1 MDLICRTVTLFLLVS
16 LSLGID
22 GELAQNFITIAG
34 PLPSELAERLGLQ
47 DHVLPEDQ
55 QGPAVAEAQGY
66 LCQPDL
72 MASELPRYLRRL
84 RELGVTHYRLL
95 LPWAR
100 VLPAGSAVAPDG
112 AQVRCYRQ
120 LLEALAAAGLRAVL
134 LLHRGRLPGAVAA
147 QAGGRRARDFS
158 ELFVEYADFS
168 FRAFGDLVDVWL
180 SFSDL
185 PEVLQSLPY
194 AEPQERVQAVVA
206 AHERFYSMLHE
217 KVSSADCLFLSQGRK
232 LSIALEMD
240 DVLDS
245 ASSELL
251 SLYLQDSVDFVSLK
265 LQYHCGN
272 ETDFYKKL
280 SEFQSI
286 WKDKDILVFSL
297 KVLDCASMEEHPFI
311 PVAAI
316 ATAINKEEAH
326 MIGCDINE
334 FLDYLPHVLRYYKK
348 YCNTI
353 HTVIGYS
360 NKTSSSRNLYAVL
373 APRSSYQTVW
383 EMFGEQSE
391 SERDSFLQDVFPSG
405 FLWGI
410 STGAFN
416 IEGAWAEDGK
426 GESIWDH
433 FGHGGHV
440 QMNQTADVAC
450 DSYYKTGYDIYLL
463 RGLHP
468 QLYKFSVSWSRI
480 FPAGMNKT
488 INSKGVDYYNHL
500 IDRLVDSNIEPMVTL
515 FHWDLPQA
523 LQALGG
529 WQNESIIDAFVSYA
543 DFCFSTFGDRV
554 KLWVTFHEPWVIS
567 YAGYGTGEH
576 PPGITD
582 PGAASYKVAHT
593 ILKAHAKVWH
603 LYNDKYRSQQLGKVG
618 LVLNSD
624 WAEPKTPGS
633 SEDMRASER
642 YLQFMLGWFAH
653 PIFVNGDYPDMLK
666 AQIEEVNQQCS
677 TTVAQL
683 PVFTEEEKSLVKGT
697 ADFFGLS
704 HYTSRLV
711 SAGTVGMCTPGY
723 ESIGNFSLHVDPSWP
738 QAAPSWIHV
747 VPWGLR
753 RLLKFVSQEYTGSKI
768 PIYIAGNGVP
778 TGDTGDLLNDTLRVD
793 YFRQYIDEA
802 LKAVKLDAVDVRS
815 FIARSLLDGFEG
827 PAGYSL
833 KFGLHHVN
841 FEDSNRPRTPKASA
855 YFYSS
860 VIRKNGFPSQALSRS
875 APVVFDRPVPSK
887 LPSLPASEVP
897 SKAKVVWQ
905 KFSSQTAFERDMY
918 FYGTFPEDFT
928 WGVSSSAYQIE
939 GGWDADGK
947 GPSIWDNF
955 THVPG
960 NVNNNDTGDIACDS
974 YNKVEE
980 DIYMLRAL
988 GVKNYRFS
996 LSWPRIFPTG
1006 RNNSINSYGVT
1017 YYNRLIDG
1025 LIANN
1030 ITPIVTLYHWDL
1042 PQALQDIGGWESNE
1056 LIDLFDSFADF
1067 CFQTFGDRVKFWIT
1081 INEPNILSRL
1091 GYGDGLFPPNVK
1103 EPGSA
1108 PYRVAHI
1115 LLKAHARVYHTYDD
1129 KYRASQG
1136 GVIALCPFISW
1147 AEPKTPSDPRDI
1159 EAADRYL
1166 QFLVGWFTHPIFKN
1180 GDYPEVMKWK
1190 VGNRSELQNL
1200 PSSRLPVFTAEERE
1214 YIRGTADVFCFNTY
1228 SAKIVS
1234 HSTTRLRPFSYEYDQ
1249 EVSVTVD
1256 SSWPS
1261 SALSDH
1267 RPVAWGLRRV
1277 LNWIKEEYG
1286 NPPIY
1291 IIENGVGKK
1300 AKSDVDDNARI
1311 FYYKTY
1317 IDEALK
1323 AYKVDGVNLKGYN
1336 AWSLMDNFEWVDGYD
1351 PRFGLHQIDFDNPN
1365 RPRTPKR
1372 SAVYYAEIIR
1382 NNGIPLP
1389 KEDEFLYGEFPENF
1403 SWSVATAA
1411 YQIEGAWRAD
1421 GKGLSIWDKYSHTP
1435 LRIGKDATGDV
1446 ACDSYHRIEEDV
1458 EMLKSLKV
1466 SHYRFSISWSRVL
1479 PDGTTRY
1486 INEKGLNYYERLI
1499 DALLA
1504 ANIMPQVTLYH
1515 WDLPQALQDVGGWEN
1530 DTIVQRFKEYA
1541 EVLFQRLGDKVKFWI
1556 TLNEPYNTAYLG
1568 YGVGTAAPGVSVRPG
1583 RAPYVVGHN
1592 LIKAHAEVWHLYNET
1607 FRARQGGLISIT
1619 INSDWAEPR
1628 NPHNQED
1635 IEAARRFMQFFLGW
1649 FAHPIFKNG
1658 DYSEVMKRRIQERS
1672 LAQGLS
1678 KSRLPEFTESEKQR
1692 IKGTYDYFG
1701 LNHYTTVLT
1710 YNLNYPKGVKS
1721 YDSDRGV
1728 ATVTDRSWLGSGSLW
1743 LKVTPFG
1750 FRKILRW
1757 INEEYNSPPIYVTE
1771 NGVSERGAFKFN
1783 DTWRMHYYRT
1793 YINEALKAVVLDG
1806 VDLRGYT
1813 AWTLMDNLEWAVGY
1827 EEKFGLYYVN
1837 FSDPALPRRP
1847 RASAKYYSQIIN
1859 CNGFPDP
1866 AMGPHPCLEQEPEV
1880 TPTDPTPGAADSVHF
1895 LGLDLTSQ
1903 GAEIALY
1910 VLFALS
1916 IVGALGLALLA
1927 YKYRKSSKRSHK
1939 QPHMELS

>member
-1 MDLICRTVTLFLLVS
+1 MELICKTIIFFLLVS

-22 GELAQNFITIAG
+22 GEFAQNFIAIAG
-34 PLPSELAERLGLQ
+34 PLPSGLAERLGLQ
-47 DHVLPEDQ
+47 DQLLPEDQ
-55 QGPAVAEAQGY
+55 QGPAVAAAQGY
-66 LCQPDL
+66 LCQADL
-72 MASELPRYLRRL
+72 VASELPQYFSHL
-84 RELGVTHYRLL
+84 RELGITHYKVL
-95 LPWAR
+95 LPWAGL
-100 VLPAGSAVAPDG
+100 LPQGSAVKGVG
-112 AQVRCYRQ
+112 AQVLCYRR
-120 LLEALAAAGLRAVL
+120 LLEAVAAADLRTVL
-134 LLHRGRLPGAVAA
+134 VLHRGRIPGAVAA
-147 QAGGRRARDFS
+147 LASGKNARAFN
-158 ELFVEYADFS
+158 ELFVEYAEFS
-168 FRAFGDLVDVWL
+168 FHAFGHLVDVWL

-194 AEPQERVQAVVA
+194 NDPQERVRAVAA
-206 AHERFYSMLHE
+206 AHEGLYSTLQEMISP
-217 KVSSADCLFLSQGRK
+217 VDCFFLSQGTK
-232 LSIALEMD
+232 LSIALEMGH
-240 DVLDS
+240 VLDS
-245 ASSELL
+245 DSSELL
-251 SLYLQDSVDFVSLK
+251 SVSLQDSVDFVSLS

-280 SEFQSI
+280 SEFQSV
-286 WKDKDILVFSL
+286 WKDTDILVFSL
-297 KVLDCASMEEHPFI
+297 KVLDCASMEENPFI
-311 PVAAI
+311 RVAAI
-316 ATAINKEEAH
+316 ATAINEEEAH
-326 MIGCDINE
+326 MIGCDVND
-334 FLDYLPHVLRYYKK
+334 FLDYLSEVSRYY
-348 YCNTI
+348 NQILETNI
-353 HTVIGYS
+353 LQE
-360 NKTSSSRNLYAVL
+360 NPDAVL
-373 APRSSYQTVW
+373 APQSSYQTVW
-383 EMFGEQSE
+383 EMFAEQSE

-405 FLWGI
+405 FLWGV

-426 GESIWDH
+426 GESIWDQ

-440 QMNQTADVAC
+440 HMNQTADVAC
-450 DSYYKTGYDIYLL
+450 DSYYKTSYDIYLL

-468 QLYKFSVSWSRI
+468 QMYKFSLSWSRI
-480 FPAGMNKT
+480 FPAGTNET
-488 INSKGVDYYNHL
+488 INSKGVDYYNRL
-500 IDRLVDSNIEPMVTL
+500 IDRLLDSNIEPMVTL

-543 DFCFSTFGDRV
+543 DFCFSTFGGRV
-554 KLWVTFHEPWVIS
+554 KLWITFHEPWVIS

-624 WAEPKTPGS
+624 WAEPKTPTS
-633 SEDMRASER
+633 SEDVRASER

-666 AQIEEVNQQCS
+666 AQIQEVNQQCS

-683 PVFTEEEKSLVKGT
+683 PVFTEEEKSWVKGT

-711 SAGTVGMCTPGY
+711 SAGADGMCTPGY

-738 QAAPSWIHV
+738 QAASSWIHV

-768 PIYIAGNGVP
+768 PIYIAGNGMP
-778 TGDTGDLLNDTLRVD
+778 TEDSGDLLNDTLRVD
-793 YFRQYIDEA
+793 YFRQYINEA

-815 FIARSLLDGFEG
+815 YVARSLLDGFEG
-827 PAGYSL
+827 PVGYSL

-860 VIRKNGFPSQALSRS
+860 VIEKNGFPSQGLGRSS

-887 LPSLPASEVP
+887 LPNLPASEVP

-905 KFSSQTAFERDMY
+905 KFSSQTVFERDMY

-960 NVNNNDTGDIACDS
+960 NTNNNDTGDIACDS

-1006 RNNSINSYGVT
+1006 RNNSINSHGVD

-1025 LIANN
+1025 LLANN

-1056 LIDLFDSFADF
+1056 LIDLFGSFADF

-1081 INEPNILSRL
+1081 FNEPNIIAWL
-1091 GYGDGLFPPNVK
+1091 GYGLGTFPPNVK
-1103 EPGSA
+1103 NPGSA

-1115 LLKAHARVYHTYDD
+1115 LLKAHARAYHIYDD

-1200 PSSRLPVFTAEERE
+1200 PSSRLPVFTEEERE

-1228 SAKIVS
+1228 SSKIVT

-1249 EVSVTVD
+1249 ELSKTVD

-1261 SALSDH
+1261 SALADH
-1267 RPVAWGLRRV
+1267 RAVAWGLRRL

-1300 AKSDVDDNARI
+1300 TQSDVDDNARI
-1311 FYYKTY
+1311 FYHKTY

-1323 AYKVDGVNLKGYN
+1323 AYKIDGVNLKGYN

-1389 KEDEFLYGEFPENF
+1389 KEEEFLYGEFPENF
-1403 SWSVATAA
+1403 LWSVATAA
-1411 YQIEGAWRAD
+1411 YQIEGGWRAD

-1435 LRIGKDATGDV
+1435 LRIGNDATGDV

-1479 PDGTTRY
+1479 PDGTTKY
-1486 INEKGLNYYERLI
+1486 INEMGLNYYERLI

-1607 FRARQGGLISIT
+1607 YRAKQGGLISIT
-1619 INSDWAEPR
+1619 ISSEWAEPR

-1635 IEAARRFMQFFLGW
+1635 IEAAQRFMQFLLGW

-1658 DYSEVMKRRIQERS
+1658 DYNEVMKRRIQERS

-1710 YNLNYPKGVKS
+1710 YNLNYPKGVMS

-1728 ATVTDRSWLGSGSLW
+1728 ATVIDRSWLRSGSTW

-1757 INEEYNSPPIYVTE
+1757 IKEEYNNPPIYVTE
-1771 NGVSERGAFKFN
+1771 NGVSERGAFEFN

-1793 YINEALKAVVLDG
+1793 YINEALKAVTLDG

-1813 AWTLMDNLEWAVGY
+1813 AWTLMDNFEWAVGY
-1827 EEKFGLYYVN
+1827 EEKFGFYHVN

-1847 RASAKYYSQIIN
+1847 KASAKYYSQIVT

-1866 AMGPHPCLEQEPEV
+1866 ATGPHPCLEQEPEV
-1880 TPTDPTPGAADSVHF
+1880 TPTEPTLGAADSVRF
-1895 LGLDLTSQ
+1895 LGLDLTPQ
-1903 GAEIALY
+1903 NAEIALY

-1916 IVGALGLALLA
+1916 AVGALGLALFA
-1927 YKYRKSSKRSHK
+1927 YKYGKSSKRSHK
-1939 QPHMELS
+1939 QSHMELS

>member
-1 MDLICRTVTLFLLVS
+1 MDLVCKAVFFLLVS
-16 LSLGID
+16 LSFGID
-22 GELAQNFITIAG
+22 GEFAWNFPAIAG

-47 DHVLPEDQ
+47 DQILTKDQ
-55 QGPAVAEAQGY
+55 QGPAMAEALGY

-72 MASELPRYLRRL
+72 LASELPRYFSQL
-84 RELGVTHYRLL
+84 RELGVTHYKLF

-100 VLPAGSAVAPDG
+100 LLPKGKAMEADG
-112 AQVRCYRQ
+112 AQVLCYRQ
-120 LLEALAAAGLRAVL
+120 LLEALAAAELRAVL
-134 LLHRGRLPGAVAA
+134 VLHRGRVPGAVAA
-147 QAGGRRARDFS
+147 QASGRRARAFS

-194 AEPQERVQAVVA
+194 TEPQERVQAVAA
-206 AHERFYSMLHE
+206 AHEGFYTMLHE
-217 KVSSADCLFLSQGRK
+217 EISAAGGK
-232 LSIALEMD
+232 LSI
-240 DVLDS
+240 DS

-251 SLYLQDSVDFVSLK
+251 AVSLQNSVDFVSLNI
-265 LQYHCGN
+265 QYRCGH
-272 ETDFYKKL
+272 ETDFYKKMN
-280 SEFQSI
+280 EFQSV

-316 ATAINKEEAH
+316 VTAINKEEAH
-326 MIGCDINE
+326 MIGCDVNE
-334 FLDYLPHVLRYYKK
+334 FLDYLTHVLSET
-348 YCNTI
+348 NTLQE
-353 HTVIGYS
+353 
-360 NKTSSSRNLYAVL
+360 NPDAVL

-383 EMFGEQSE
+383 EMFAEQSE

-405 FLWGI
+405 FLWGT

-426 GESIWDH
+426 GESIWDQ
-433 FGHGGHV
+433 FGHEGHV
-440 QMNQTADVAC
+440 HMNQTADVAC
-450 DSYYKTGYDIYLL
+450 DSYYKTSYDIYLL

-468 QLYKFSVSWSRI
+468 QLYKFSVSWPRI
-480 FPAGMNKT
+480 FPAGTNKT

-500 IDRLVDSNIEPMVTL
+500 IDHLLDSNIEPMVTL

-624 WAEPKTPGS
+624 WAEPRTPS
-633 SEDMRASER
+633 RSEDVRAAER

-653 PIFVNGDYPDMLK
+653 PIFVNGDYPDILK
-666 AQIEEVNQQCS
+666 AQIQEVNQQCS

-683 PVFTEEEKSLVKGT
+683 PVFTEEEKSLLKGT

-711 SAGTVGMCTPGY
+711 SARTNGMCTPGY

-738 QAAPSWIHV
+738 QAASSWIHV

-778 TGDTGDLLNDTLRVD
+778 SGDTGDLLNDTLRVD
-793 YFRQYIDEA
+793 YFRRYIDEA
-802 LKAVKLDAVDVRS
+802 LKAVKLDAVDVHS
-815 FIARSLLDGFEG
+815 YIARSLLDGFEG
-827 PAGYSL
+827 PEGYSL

-841 FEDSNRPRTPKASA
+841 FEDSNRQRTPKASA

-860 VIRKNGFPSQALSRS
+860 VIEKNGFPSQALSRS
-875 APVVFDRPVPSK
+875 VQTPVVFDRPAPSK

-905 KFSSQTAFERDMY
+905 KFSSQTAFERDIY

-960 NVNNNDTGDIACDS
+960 NVNNNSTGDIACDS
-974 YNKVEE
+974 YNRVEE

-1006 RNNSINSYGVT
+1006 RNNSINSRGVA

-1056 LIDLFDSFADF
+1056 LIDLFNSFADF

-1081 INEPNILSRL
+1081 INEPNIVAWM
-1091 GYGDGLFPPNVK
+1091 GYGKGLFPPNVK

-1108 PYRVAHI
+1108 PYRVGHI

-1147 AEPKTPSDPRDI
+1147 AEPKTLSDPRDI
-1159 EAADRYL
+1159 AAADSYL

-1200 PSSRLPVFTAEERE
+1200 PLSRLPVFTAEERE

-1228 SAKIVS
+1228 STKIVKY
-1234 HSTTRLRPFSYEYDQ
+1234 STTPLTPFSYEYDQ
-1249 EVSVTVD
+1249 EVSLTVG

-1261 SALSDH
+1261 SALTDH
-1267 RPVAWGLRRV
+1267 RPVAWGLRRL

-1291 IIENGVGKK
+1291 IIENGVGER

-1403 SWSVATAA
+1403 LWGVASAA
-1411 YQIEGAWRAD
+1411 YQIEGGWRAD

-1435 LRIGKDATGDV
+1435 LKIANDATGDV
-1446 ACDSYHRIEEDV
+1446 ACDSYHRLEEDV

-1504 ANIMPQVTLYH
+1504 ANITPQVTLYH
-1515 WDLPQALQDVGGWEN
+1515 WDLPQPLQDVGGWEN
-1530 DTIVQRFKEYA
+1530 DTVIQRFKEYA

-1556 TLNEPYNTAYLG
+1556 TFNEPYTAAYLG
-1568 YGVGTAAPGVSVRPG
+1568 YGIGTAAPGIWARPG

-1592 LIKAHAEVWHLYNET
+1592 MIKAHAEAWHLYNET
-1607 FRARQGGLISIT
+1607 FRAKQGGLISIT

-1628 NPHNQED
+1628 NPHSQED
-1635 IEAARRFMQFFLGW
+1635 VEAAKRFMEFFIGW
-1649 FAHPIFKNG
+1649 FSHPIFKNG
-1658 DYSEVMKRRIQERS
+1658 DYNEVMKRRIQERS

-1678 KSRLPEFTESEKQR
+1678 KSRLPEFTESEKRR

-1701 LNHYTTVLT
+1701 LNHYTTVLA
-1710 YNLNYPKGVKS
+1710 YNINYPKDVMS
-1721 YDSDRGV
+1721 FDSDRAVG
-1728 ATVTDRSWLGSGSLW
+1728 TVTDRTWPRSGSAW
-1743 LKVTPFG
+1743 LKMAPFG
-1750 FRKILRW
+1750 FRKLLRW
-1757 INEEYNSPPIYVTE
+1757 IKEEYNNPPIYVTE
-1771 NGVSERGAFKFN
+1771 NGVSERGAFEFN
-1783 DTWRMHYYRT
+1783 DTWRMYYYRT

-1813 AWTLMDNLEWAVGY
+1813 AWSLMDNLEWAMGY

-1847 RASAKYYSQIIN
+1847 KASAKYYTQIIN

-1866 AMGPHPCLEQEPEV
+1866 ATGPHPCLEQEPEV
-1880 TPTDPTPGAADSVHF
+1880 TPTDPAPGASDSVRF
-1895 LGLDLTSQ
+1895 FGLALTSQ

-1910 VLFALS
+1910 VLLAIS
-1916 IVGALGLALLA
+1916 AVGALGLALFA
-1927 YKYRKSSKRSHK
+1927 YTYGKSSKRSHK
-1939 QPHMELS
+1939 QSHMELSSKL

>member
-1 MDLICRTVTLFLLVS
+1 MELICPTLIFFLLVS
-16 LSLGID
+16 PSLGLD
-22 GELAQNFITIAG
+22 GEFARNFIVIAG
-34 PLPSELAERLGLQ
+34 PLPRELANKLALRNQ
-47 DHVLPEDQ
+47 VLPQGD
-55 QGPAVAEAQGY
+55 QGPAVAEAQ
-66 LCQPDL
+66 QDL
-72 MASELPRYLRRL
+72 VALELPRYFSHL
-84 RELGVTHYRLL
+84 REVGVTHYKVL
-95 LPWAR
+95 LPWSRILPEGNAR
-100 VLPAGSAVAPDG
+100 EPDE
-112 AQVRCYRQ
+112 AQVQGYRE
-120 LLEALAAAGLRAVL
+120 LLQALLAAELSPVMVL
-134 LLHRGRLPGAVAA
+134 HHQRVPGTVTV
-147 QAGGRRARDFS
+147 QVGGRGASAFAS
-158 ELFVEYADFS
+158 LFVEYAEFCL
-168 FRAFGDLVDVWL
+168 RAFGDLGDVWIT
-180 SFSDL
+180 FSDL
-185 PEVLQSLPY
+185 QEVLQSLPY
-194 AEPQERVQAVVA
+194 PDPQDRAQAVAA
-206 AHERFYSMLHE
+206 AHEGFYTVFRE
-217 KVSSADCLFLSQGRK
+217 KHSPAGGK
-232 LSIALEMD
+232 LSIALEMG

-245 ASSELL
+245 SSSGLI
-251 SLYLQDSVDFVSLK
+251 SVSLQDSVDFLSLS
-265 LQYHCGN
+265 LQYQCGN

-280 SEFQSI
+280 DEFQSV
-286 WKDKDILVFSL
+286 WKGMEILVFSL
-297 KVLDCASMEEHPFI
+297 KFLDCASMEENAFI
-311 PVAAI
+311 PAAAI
-316 ATAINKEEAH
+316 VTALNEGGART
-326 MIGCDINE
+326 IGYDVNE
-334 FLDYLPHVLRYYKK
+334 FLDYLSHVSSQI
-348 YCNTI
+348 NTLQE
-353 HTVIGYS
+353 S
-360 NKTSSSRNLYAVL
+360 PAAAV

-383 EMFGEQSE
+383 EMFAAQSE
-391 SERDSFLQDVFPSG
+391 LERDSFLQDVFPGG
-405 FLWGI
+405 FLWGA

-426 GESIWDH
+426 GESIWDQ
-433 FGHGGHV
+433 FGHAGHV
-440 QMNQTADVAC
+440 PLNQTADVAC
-450 DSYYKTGYDIYLL
+450 DSYYKTSYDVFLL

-468 QLYKFSVSWSRI
+468 QLYKFSVSWPRI
-480 FPAGMNKT
+480 FPAGTNET
-488 INSKGVDYYNHL
+488 INSKGVGYYDQL
-500 IDRLVDSNIEPMVTL
+500 IDQLLDSHIEPMVTL

-523 LQALGG
+523 LQDLGG
-529 WQNESIIDAFVSYA
+529 WQNDSVIDAFVSYA

-554 KLWVTFHEPWVIS
+554 KHWITFHEPWVIS

-582 PGAASYKVAHT
+582 PGVASYKVAHT

-624 WAEPKTPGS
+624 WAEPKTPSS
-633 SEDMRASER
+633 SEDVRASER

-653 PIFVNGDYPDMLK
+653 PIFVSGDYPEILK
-666 AQIEEVNQQCS
+666 AQLQAVNQHCP

-683 PVFTEEEKSLVKGT
+683 PVFTEEEKSWLKGT

-711 SAGTVGMCTPGY
+711 SAGTAGTCTPGY

-738 QAAPSWIHV
+738 QAASSWVRV

-753 RLLKFVSQEYTGSKI
+753 RLLKFVSQEYTGTKI

-778 TGDTGDLLNDTLRVD
+778 TGDTGDLVNDTLRVD
-793 YFRQYIDEA
+793 YFRRYINEA
-802 LKAVKLDAVDVRS
+802 LKAVKHDAVDVRS
-815 FIARSLLDGFEG
+815 YIARSLLDGFEG
-827 PAGYSL
+827 PLGYSL
-833 KFGLHHVN
+833 KFGLHHVD
-841 FEDSNRPRTPKASA
+841 FEDSSRPRTPKASA

-860 VIRKNGFPSQALSRS
+860 VIEKNGFPSEALGRS
-875 APVVFDRPVPSK
+875 APVVFDRPAPSK
-887 LPSLPASEVP
+887 LPNLPPSEVP
-897 SKAKVVWQ
+897 SKAKVVWE

-918 FYGTFPEDFT
+918 FHGTFPEGFT

-947 GPSIWDNF
+947 GPSIWDTF

-960 NVNNNDTGDIACDS
+960 NVKNDDNGDIACDS
-974 YNKVEE
+974 YHKVEE
-980 DIYMLRAL
+980 DVYLLRAL
-988 GVKNYRFS
+988 GVKNYCFS

-1006 RNNSINSYGVT
+1006 RNNSINSHGVD

-1025 LIANN
+1025 LVANN

-1042 PQALQDIGGWESNE
+1042 PQALQDIGGWENDT

-1067 CFQTFGDRVKFWIT
+1067 CFRTFGDRVKFWIT
-1081 INEPNILSRL
+1081 FNEPQIIAWL
-1091 GYGDGLFPPNVK
+1091 GYGQGIFPPNVQD
-1103 EPGSA
+1103 PGSA

-1115 LLKAHARVYHTYDD
+1115 LLKAHARSYHTYDD

-1136 GVIALCPFISW
+1136 GVIALCPNIDW
-1147 AEPKTPSDPRDI
+1147 AEPKSPSNPRDI

-1166 QFLVGWFTHPIFKN
+1166 QFLVGWFAHPIFKN

-1190 VGNRSELQNL
+1190 VGNRSELQAL
-1200 PSSRLPVFTAEERE
+1200 PSSRLPAFTAEERD

-1228 SAKIVS
+1228 TSKIIA
-1234 HSTTRLRPFSYEYDQ
+1234 HSTTRLRPFSYQHDR
-1249 EVSVTVD
+1249 EVSVSAD
-1256 SSWPS
+1256 SSWPYS
-1261 SALSDH
+1261 GVSGY
-1267 RPVAWGLRRV
+1267 RPVAWGLRRL

-1291 IIENGVGKK
+1291 IIENGVGINTT
-1300 AKSDVDDNARI
+1300 SDVDDNARI
-1311 FYYKTY
+1311 FFYKTY

-1323 AYKVDGVNLKGYN
+1323 ASRLDGVNLKGYN
-1336 AWSLMDNFEWVDGYD
+1336 AWSLMDSFEWLDGYE
-1351 PRFGLHQIDFDNPN
+1351 PRFGFFQVDFNNPN

-1372 SAVYYAEIIR
+1372 SAVYYAEIIH

-1389 KEDEFLYGEFPENF
+1389 KEDEFLYGQFPENF
-1403 SWSVATAA
+1403 LWSVATAA
-1411 YQIEGAWRAD
+1411 YQIEGGWRAD

-1435 LRIGKDATGDV
+1435 LRISNDDTGDV

-1486 INEKGLNYYERLI
+1486 INEIGLNYYERLI

-1504 ANIMPQVTLYH
+1504 TNIKPQVTLYH

-1530 DTIVQRFKEYA
+1530 DTIIQRFKEYA
-1541 EVLFQRLGDKVKFWI
+1541 ELLFQRLGDKVKFWI
-1556 TLNEPYNTAYLG
+1556 TLNEPYNTAYSG
-1568 YGVGTAAPGVSVRPG
+1568 YGVGTAAPGVSIRPG

-1607 FRARQGGLISIT
+1607 YRARQGGLISIT

-1628 NPHNQED
+1628 NPHSQED
-1635 IEAARRFMQFFLGW
+1635 IEASRRFMQFFLGW

-1658 DYSEVMKRRIQERS
+1658 DYNEVMKRRIRERS
-1672 LAQGLS
+1672 LAQGLNQ
-1678 KSRLPEFTESEKQR
+1678 SRLPEFTESEKQR

-1701 LNHYTTVLT
+1701 LNHYTTILA
-1710 YNLNYPKGVKS
+1710 YNLNFPRLVQS

-1728 ATVTDRSWLGSGSLW
+1728 ATVTDRSWLGSGSTW

-1757 INEEYNSPPIYVTE
+1757 IKEEYNNPPIYVTE
-1771 NGVSERGAFKFN
+1771 NGVSERGAFVFN
-1783 DTWRMHYYRT
+1783 DTQRVHYYRS
-1793 YINEALKAVVLDG
+1793 YINEALKAVVRDG

-1813 AWTLMDNLEWAVGY
+1813 AWTLMDNFEWAVGFD
-1827 EEKFGLYYVN
+1827 ERFGLYHVN

-1847 RASAKYYSQIIN
+1847 KASARFYSQVIN

-1866 AMGPHPCLEQEPEV
+1866 ATGPHPCLEPEPEPEV
-1880 TPTDPTPGAADSVHF
+1880 IPPDPTPGAADTVSF

-1903 GAEIALY
+1903 SAEIALY

-1916 IVGALGLALLA
+1916 GVGALALALFG
-1927 YKYRKSSKRSHK
+1927 YKYGKLAKRSPK
-1939 QPHMELS
+1939 QSQVELTSKM

>member
-1 MDLICRTVTLFLLVS
+1 SKTNTLQ
-16 LSLGID
+16 
-22 GELAQNFITIAG
+22 EN
-34 PLPSELAERLGLQ
+34 
-47 DHVLPEDQ
+47 
-55 QGPAVAEAQGY
+55 
-66 LCQPDL
+66 PD
-72 MASELPRYLRRL
+72 
-84 RELGVTHYRLL
+84 
-95 LPWAR
+95 
-100 VLPAGSAVAPDG
+100 
-112 AQVRCYRQ
+112 
-120 LLEALAAAGLRAVL
+120 
-134 LLHRGRLPGAVAA
+134 
-147 QAGGRRARDFS
+147 
-158 ELFVEYADFS
+158 
-168 FRAFGDLVDVWL
+168 
-180 SFSDL
+180 
-185 PEVLQSLPY
+185 
-194 AEPQERVQAVVA
+194 
-206 AHERFYSMLHE
+206 
-217 KVSSADCLFLSQGRK
+217 
-232 LSIALEMD
+232 
-240 DVLDS
+240 
-245 ASSELL
+245 
-251 SLYLQDSVDFVSLK
+251 
-265 LQYHCGN
+265 
-272 ETDFYKKL
+272 
-280 SEFQSI
+280 
-286 WKDKDILVFSL
+286 
-297 KVLDCASMEEHPFI
+297 
-311 PVAAI
+311 
-316 ATAINKEEAH
+316 
-326 MIGCDINE
+326 
-334 FLDYLPHVLRYYKK
+334 
-348 YCNTI
+348 
-353 HTVIGYS
+353 
-360 NKTSSSRNLYAVL
+360 AVL

-383 EMFGEQSE
+383 EMFAKQSE
-391 SERDSFLQDVFPSG
+391 LERDSFLQDTFPSG
-405 FLWGI
+405 FLWGT

-426 GESIWDH
+426 GESIWDQ
-433 FGHGGHV
+433 FGHAGHV
-440 QMNQTADVAC
+440 YMNQTADVAS
-450 DSYYKTGYDIYLL
+450 DSYYKTSYDVYLL

-468 QLYKFSVSWSRI
+468 QLYKFSISWPRI
-480 FPAGMNKT
+480 FPAGTNET
-488 INSKGVDYYNHL
+488 FNSKSVDYYNQL
-500 IDRLVDSNIEPMVTL
+500 INRLLDSNIEPMVTL

-523 LQALGG
+523 LQVLGG
-529 WQNESIIDAFVSYA
+529 WQNDSIIDAFVNYA
-543 DFCFSTFGDRV
+543 DFCFSTFGDRI
-554 KLWVTFHEPWVIS
+554 KFWITFHEPWVIS

-582 PGAASYKVAHT
+582 PGVASYKVAHT

-624 WAEPKTPGS
+624 WAEPKTPS
-633 SEDMRASER
+633 NSEDVRASER

-653 PIFVNGDYPDMLK
+653 PIFVNGDYPDILK
-666 AQIEEVNQQCS
+666 AQIQEANQQCS

-683 PVFTEEEKSLVKGT
+683 PLFTEEEKSWVKGT

-711 SAGTVGMCTPGY
+711 SAVTNGTCTPSY

-738 QAAPSWIHV
+738 QTASSWIHV

-768 PIYIAGNGVP
+768 PIYIAGNGMP
-778 TGDTGDLLNDTLRVD
+778 TADAGDLINDTQRVD
-793 YFRQYIDEA
+793 YFRRYINEA
-802 LKAVKLDAVDVRS
+802 LKAIKLDTVDVRS
-815 FIARSLLDGFEG
+815 YIARSLVDGFEG
-827 PAGYSL
+827 PEGYSL

-860 VIRKNGFPSQALSRS
+860 VIEKNGFPHKVLDRFSTPL
-875 APVVFDRPVPSK
+875 VFDLPMPSK
-887 LPSLPASEVP
+887 LPNLPASEVP
-897 SKAKVVWQ
+897 SKAKVVWH
-905 KFSSQTAFERDMY
+905 KFSSQTDFERDKY
-918 FYGTFPEDFT
+918 FYGTFPENFT

-955 THVPG
+955 THIPG
-960 NVNNNDTGDIACDS
+960 NIKNNDTGDIACDS

-980 DIYMLRAL
+980 DIYLLRAL
-988 GVKNYRFS
+988 GVKNYHFS
-996 LSWPRIFPTG
+996 LSWPRIFPNG
-1006 RNNSINSYGVT
+1006 RNNSINSHGVD

-1025 LIANN
+1025 LVANN

-1042 PQALQDIGGWESNE
+1042 PQALQDIGGWESSA

-1081 INEPNILSRL
+1081 FNEPQVIAWV
-1091 GYGDGLFPPNVK
+1091 GYGTGEFPPNVK
-1103 EPGSA
+1103 DPGSA

-1129 KYRASQG
+1129 KYRASQR
-1136 GVIALCPFISW
+1136 GVIALCPNIDW
-1147 AEPKTPSDPRDI
+1147 AEPKTPSDPKDI

-1228 SAKIVS
+1228 TSKIVT
-1234 HSTTRLRPFSYEYDQ
+1234 HATTRLKPLSYEYDQ
-1249 EVSVTVD
+1249 EVLTTVD

-1261 SALSDH
+1261 SALTGH
-1267 RPVAWGLRRV
+1267 RAVAWGLRRL

-1291 IIENGVGKK
+1291 IIENGVGIKT
-1300 AKSDVDDNARI
+1300 KSNIDDNTRI

-1323 AYKVDGVNLKGYN
+1323 AYKLDGVNLRGYN
-1336 AWSLMDNFEWVDGYD
+1336 AWSFMDNFEWLNGYD
-1351 PRFGLHQIDFDNPN
+1351 PTFGLHQVDFDNPN

-1389 KEDEFLYGEFPENF
+1389 KEDEFLYGEFPKNF
-1403 SWSVATAA
+1403 WWSVATAA
-1411 YQIEGAWRAD
+1411 YQIEGGWRAD
-1421 GKGLSIWDKYSHTP
+1421 GKGLSIWDKFSHTP
-1435 LRIGKDATGDV
+1435 LKISNDDTGDV
-1446 ACDSYHRIEEDV
+1446 ACDSYHKIEEDV

-1466 SHYRFSISWSRVL
+1466 SHYRFSISWSRIL

-1486 INEKGLNYYERLI
+1486 INEMGLNYYERLI

-1515 WDLPQALQDVGGWEN
+1515 WDLPQALQNVGGWEN

-1541 EVLFQRLGDKVKFWI
+1541 ELLFQRLGDKVKFWI
-1556 TLNEPYNTAYLG
+1556 TLNEPYNTAYCG
-1568 YGVGTAAPGVSVRPG
+1568 YGVGTAAPGISVRPG

-1592 LIKAHAEVWHLYNET
+1592 LIKAHAEAWHLYNET
-1607 FRARQGGLISIT
+1607 YRAKQGGLISIT

-1635 IEAARRFMQFFLGW
+1635 VEAARRYLQFLLGW

-1658 DYSEVMKRRIQERS
+1658 DYNEVMKKRIRERS
-1672 LAQGLS
+1672 LAQGLEQ
-1678 KSRLPEFTESEKQR
+1678 SRLPEFTESEKQR

-1710 YNLNYPKGVKS
+1710 YNVNYPAGVLS

-1728 ATVTDRSWLGSGSLW
+1728 ASVSDRSWLNSGSLW

-1750 FRKILRW
+1750 FRKLLRW
-1757 INEEYNSPPIYVTE
+1757 IKEEYNDPPIYVTE
-1771 NGVSERGAFKFN
+1771 NGVSERGALDFN
-1783 DTWRMHYYRT
+1783 DTWRTHYYRS

-1813 AWTLMDNLEWAVGY
+1813 AWTLMDNFEWAMGFD
-1827 EEKFGLYYVN
+1827 ERFGLYHVN
-1837 FSDPALPRRP
+1837 FTDPNLPRRP
-1847 RASAKYYSQIIN
+1847 KASARFYSQIIN

-1866 AMGPHPCLEQEPEV
+1866 ATGPHPCLEPEPEV
-1880 TPTDPTPGAADSVHF
+1880 TPTDTAPEPADSVHF
-1895 LGLDLTSQ
+1895 LGLELTSQ
-1903 GAEIALY
+1903 NAEIALY

-1916 IVGALGLALLA
+1916 AVGVLGLALLA
-1927 YKYRKSSKRSHK
+1927 FKYGKLSKRSRKQSPTELHK
-1939 QPHMELS
+1939 L

>member
-1 MDLICRTVTLFLLVS
+1 M
-16 LSLGID
+16 
-22 GELAQNFITIAG
+22 AG
-34 PLPSELAERLGLQ
+34 PLPSDLAERLGLQ
-47 DHVLPEDQ
+47 DQEKQ
-55 QGPAVAEAQGY
+55 QGPTMAEAQDY
-66 LCQPDL
+66 LCQADL
-72 MASELPRYLRRL
+72 VASELPRYFSQL
-84 RELGVTHYRLL
+84 RELGVTHYKLL

-100 VLPAGSAVAPDG
+100 IVPEGNAMQVDG
-112 AQVRCYRQ
+112 AQVWCYQQ
-120 LLEALAAAGLRAVL
+120 LLEALAAAELRAVL
-134 LLHRGRLPGAVAA
+134 VLHQGRVPSAVAA
-147 QAGGRRARDFS
+147 QAGGTRARAFS
-158 ELFVEYADFS
+158 ELFVEYADFC

-180 SFSDL
+180 SFS
-185 PEVLQSLPY
+185 
-194 AEPQERVQAVVA
+194 
-206 AHERFYSMLHE
+206 
-217 KVSSADCLFLSQGRK
+217 GK
-232 LSIALEMD
+232 LSIALEMGN
-240 DVLDS
+240 VLDS

-251 SLYLQDSVDFVSLK
+251 SVSLQDSVDFVSLN

-280 SEFQSI
+280 SEFQSV
-286 WKDKDILVFSL
+286 WKDKDILVSSL

-311 PVAAI
+311 PAAAI
-316 ATAINKEEAH
+316 VKSINKEEAH

-334 FLDYLPHVLRYYKK
+334 FLDYLPH
-348 YCNTI
+348 
-353 HTVIGYS
+353 
-360 NKTSSSRNLYAVL
+360 
-373 APRSSYQTVW
+373 
-383 EMFGEQSE
+383 
-391 SERDSFLQDVFPSG
+391 
-405 FLWGI
+405 
-410 STGAFN
+410 
-416 IEGAWAEDGK
+416 
-426 GESIWDH
+426 
-433 FGHGGHV
+433 FGHEGHV
-440 QMNQTADVAC
+440 HMNQTADVAC
-450 DSYYKTGYDIYLL
+450 DSYYKTSYDIYLL
-463 RGLHP
+463 KGLHP

-480 FPAGMNKT
+480 FPAGTNKT
-488 INSKGVDYYNHL
+488 INSKGVDYYNRL
-500 IDRLVDSNIEPMVTL
+500 IDHLLDSSIEPMVTL

-624 WAEPKTPGS
+624 WAEPKTPSS
-633 SEDMRASER
+633 SEDVRASER

-653 PIFVNGDYPDMLK
+653 PIFVNGDYPDILK
-666 AQIEEVNQQCS
+666 AQIQEVNQQCS
-677 TTVAQL
+677 MTVAQL
-683 PVFTEEEKSLVKGT
+683 PVFTEEEKTLVKGT

-711 SAGTVGMCTPGY
+711 SAGTNGMCTPGY

-738 QAAPSWIHV
+738 QAASSWVHV

-802 LKAVKLDAVDVRS
+802 LKAVKLDAVDVQS
-815 FIARSLLDGFEG
+815 YIARSLLDAFEG
-827 PAGYSL
+827 PVGYSL
-833 KFGLHHVN
+833 KFGLHHVD

-855 YFYSS
+855 YFYSG
-860 VIRKNGFPSQALSRS
+860 VIEKNGFPSQAMGRSS

-887 LPSLPASEVP
+887 LPNLPASEVP

-928 WGVSSSAYQIE
+928 WGVSSSSYQIE

-980 DIYMLRAL
+980 DIYMLKAL

-996 LSWPRIFPTG
+996 VSWPRIFPTG
-1006 RNNSINSYGVT
+1006 RNNSINSHGVA

-1042 PQALQDIGGWESNE
+1042 PQTLQDIGGWESDE
-1056 LIDLFDSFADF
+1056 IIDLFDSFADF
-1067 CFQTFGDRVKFWIT
+1067 CFQTFGDRVKFWNT
-1081 INEPNILSRL
+1081 INEPNIIAWL
-1091 GYGDGLFPPNVK
+1091 GYGEGLFPPNVK
-1103 EPGSA
+1103 DPGNA

-1136 GVIALCPFISW
+1136 GIIAPCLFTTW

-1166 QFLVGWFTHPIFKN
+1166 QFLVGWFAHPIYKN

-1200 PSSRLPVFTAEERE
+1200 PSSRLPVLTAEERE

-1228 SAKIVS
+1228 SSKIVS
-1234 HSTTRLRPFSYEYDQ
+1234 HSTTRLSPFSYDYDR

-1256 SSWPS
+1256 SSWPTS
-1261 SALSDH
+1261 SLPDH
-1267 RPVAWGLRRV
+1267 RPVAWGLRRL

-1291 IIENGVGKK
+1291 IIENGVGAK

-1311 FYYKTY
+1311 FYIKTY

-1372 SAVYYAEIIR
+1372 SAVYYAEIIH

-1389 KEDEFLYGEFPENF
+1389 KEDEFLYGEFPDNF
-1403 SWSVATAA
+1403 SWN
-1411 YQIEGAWRAD
+1411 
-1421 GKGLSIWDKYSHTP
+1421 
-1435 LRIGKDATGDV
+1435 ATGDV

-1504 ANIMPQVTLYH
+1504 ANIVPQVTLYH
-1515 WDLPQALQDVGGWEN
+1515 WDLPQALQDIGGWEN

-1541 EVLFQRLGDKVKFWI
+1541 ELLFQRLGNKVKFWI

-1568 YGVGTAAPGVSVRPG
+1568 YGVGTAAPGISVRPG

-1592 LIKAHAEVWHLYNET
+1592 LIKAHAEAWHLYNET
-1607 FRARQGGLISIT
+1607 FRAKQGGLISIT

-1628 NPHNQED
+1628 NPHSQED

-1658 DYSEVMKRRIQERS
+1658 DYNEVMKRRIRERS

-1678 KSRLPEFTESEKQR
+1678 ESRLPEFTESEKQR

-1710 YNLNYPKGVKS
+1710 YNMNYPKTVKS

-1757 INEEYNSPPIYVTE
+1757 IKEEYNNPPIYVTE
-1771 NGVSERGAFKFN
+1771 NGVSERGAFEFN
-1783 DTWRMHYYRT
+1783 DTWRMHYYRS

-1827 EEKFGLYYVN
+1827 EEKFGLYHVN

-1847 RASAKYYSQIIN
+1847 KASAKYYSLIIN

-1866 AMGPHPCLEQEPEV
+1866 ATGPHPCLEQEPEV

-1903 GAEIALY
+1903 SAEIALY

-1916 IVGALGLALLA
+1916 AVGALGLALFA
-1927 YKYRKSSKRSHK
+1927 YKYGKLSKRSHK
-1939 QPHMELS
+1939 QSHIELSSKL

>member
-1 MDLICRTVTLFLLVS
+1 MELFCKTVIFFLLVS
-16 LSLGID
+16 PSLGIN
-22 GELAQNFITIAG
+22 GEFAQNFIAIAG
-34 PLPSELAERLGLQ
+34 PLPSELVNRLHLQ
-47 DHVLPEDQ
+47 NQVLPKEDQ
-55 QGPAVAEAQGY
+55 GPVVAEAHDY
-66 LCQPDL
+66 LCQQDL
-72 MASELPRYLRRL
+72 VAPELSQYFSHL
-84 RELGVTHYRLL
+84 REIGVTHYKVF
-95 LPWAR
+95 LPWACI
-100 VLPAGSAVAPDG
+100 LPKVDARKPDE
-112 AQVRCYRQ
+112 AQVECYQ
-120 LLEALAAAGLRAVL
+120 ELLETLVAADLRPVVVL
-134 LLHRGRLPGAVAA
+134 HHQRVPGAVAT
-147 QAGGRRARDFS
+147 QATGRKANTFAD
-158 ELFVEYADFS
+158 LFVEYAEFS
-168 FRAFGDLVDVWL
+168 FRVFGDLVDVWL
-180 SFSDL
+180 TFSDL
-185 PEVLQSLPY
+185 PEVLRSLPY
-194 AEPQERVQAVVA
+194 DDPQYQAQALAA
-206 AHERFYSMLHE
+206 AHERAYTVYHE
-217 KVSSADCLFLSQGRK
+217 KYSPAGGK
-232 LSIALEMD
+232 LSIALGMGHA
-240 DVLDS
+240 LDS
-245 ASSELL
+245 TSSELL
-251 SLYLQDSVDFVSLK
+251 SVSLQDSVDFLSLS
-265 LQYHCGN
+265 LLYCCGN

-280 SEFQSI
+280 KEFQNV
-286 WKDKDILVFSL
+286 WKDIEILVFSL
-297 KVLDCASMEEHPFI
+297 KFLDCGSMEKNPFI

-316 ATAINKEEAH
+316 VAAINKEETRT
-326 MIGCDINE
+326 IGYDVNE
-334 FLDYLPHVLRYYKK
+334 FLDFSSSHVLSKT
-348 YCNTI
+348 NTLQE
-353 HTVIGYS
+353 
-360 NKTSSSRNLYAVL
+360 NPDAVL

-383 EMFGEQSE
+383 EMFAKQSE
-391 SERDSFLQDVFPSG
+391 LERDSFLQDVFPSG
-405 FLWGI
+405 FLWGT

-426 GESIWDH
+426 GESIWDQ
-433 FGHGGHV
+433 FGHAGHV
-440 QMNQTADVAC
+440 YMNQTADVAC
-450 DSYYKTGYDIYLL
+450 DSYYKTSYDVYLL

-468 QLYKFSVSWSRI
+468 QLYKFSVSWPRI
-480 FPAGMNKT
+480 FPAGTNET
-488 INSKGVDYYNHL
+488 INSKGVDYYNQL
-500 IDRLVDSNIEPMVTL
+500 INRLLESNIEPMVTL

-523 LQALGG
+523 LQVLGG
-529 WQNESIIDAFVSYA
+529 WQNDSIIDAFVNYA
-543 DFCFSTFGDRV
+543 DFCFATFGDRV
-554 KLWVTFHEPWVIS
+554 KIWITFHEPWVIS

-582 PGAASYKVAHT
+582 PGVASYKVAHT

-624 WAEPKTPGS
+624 WAEPKTPTN
-633 SEDMRASER
+633 SEDVRASER

-653 PIFVNGDYPDMLK
+653 PIFVNGDYPDILK
-666 AQIEEVNQQCS
+666 AQIQEVNQQCS

-683 PVFTEEEKSLVKGT
+683 PLFTEEEKSWVKGT

-711 SAGTVGMCTPGY
+711 SAVTNGTCTPTY
-723 ESIGNFSLHVDPSWP
+723 ESIGNFSLHVDPSWS
-738 QAAPSWIHV
+738 QTASSWIHV

-753 RLLKFVSQEYTGSKI
+753 RLLKFVSQEYTGTKI
-768 PIYIAGNGVP
+768 PIYIAGNGMP
-778 TGDTGDLLNDTLRVD
+778 TGDAGDLINDTLRVD
-793 YFRQYIDEA
+793 YFRRYINEA
-802 LKAVKLDAVDVRS
+802 LKAVKLDTVDVRS
-815 FIARSLLDGFEG
+815 YIAQSLVDGFEG
-827 PAGYSL
+827 PMGYSL

-860 VIRKNGFPSQALSRS
+860 VIEKNGFPSKVLDRS
-875 APVVFDRPVPSK
+875 STPVVFDLPVPSK
-887 LPSLPASEVP
+887 LPNLPASEVP

-905 KFSSQTAFERDMY
+905 KFSSQTDFERDAY

-928 WGVSSSAYQIE
+928 WGVSSSAYQVE

-960 NVNNNDTGDIACDS
+960 NIKNNDTGDIACDS

-980 DIYMLRAL
+980 DIYLLRAL
-988 GVKNYRFS
+988 GVKNYGFS
-996 LSWPRIFPTG
+996 LSWSRIFPSG
-1006 RNNSINSYGVT
+1006 RNNSINSHGVD

-1025 LIANN
+1025 LVANN

-1042 PQALQDIGGWESNE
+1042 PQALQDIGGWESST

-1081 INEPNILSRL
+1081 FNEPQVIAWF
-1091 GYGDGLFPPNVK
+1091 GYGVGAFPPNVND
-1103 EPGSA
+1103 PGSA

-1115 LLKAHARVYHTYDD
+1115 LLKAHATVYHTYDD

-1136 GVIALCPFISW
+1136 GVIALCPNIDW
-1147 AEPKTPSDPRDI
+1147 VEPKTPSDPRDI

-1228 SAKIVS
+1228 TSKIVT
-1234 HSTTRLRPFSYEYDQ
+1234 HATTRLRPFSYMYDQ
-1249 EVSVTVD
+1249 EVLTKVD

-1261 SALSDH
+1261 SAITDH
-1267 RPVAWGLRRV
+1267 RAVAWGLRRL

-1291 IIENGVGKK
+1291 IIENGVGIKT
-1300 AKSDVDDNARI
+1300 KSDIDDNARI

-1323 AYKVDGVNLKGYN
+1323 AYKLDGVNLRGYN
-1336 AWSLMDNFEWVDGYD
+1336 AWSFMDTFEWLNGYD
-1351 PRFGLHQIDFDNPN
+1351 PRFGLHQVDFDNPN
-1365 RPRTPKR
+1365 RPRTPKH

-1389 KEDEFLYGEFPENF
+1389 KENEFLHGEFPKNF
-1403 SWSVATAA
+1403 WWSVATSA
-1411 YQIEGAWRAD
+1411 YQIEGGWRAD
-1421 GKGLSIWDKYSHTP
+1421 GKGLSIWDQFSHTP
-1435 LRIGKDATGDV
+1435 LKISNDDTGDV
-1446 ACDSYHRIEEDV
+1446 ACDSYHKIEEDV

-1466 SHYRFSISWSRVL
+1466 SHYRFSISWSRIL
-1479 PDGTTRY
+1479 PDGTTSY
-1486 INEKGLNYYERLI
+1486 INEMGLNYYERLI

-1515 WDLPQALQDVGGWEN
+1515 WDLPQALQNVGGWEN
-1530 DTIVQRFKEYA
+1530 DTIIQRFKEYA

-1556 TLNEPYNTAYLG
+1556 TLNEPYNTAYCG
-1568 YGVGTAAPGVSVRPG
+1568 YGVGTAAPGISVRPG

-1592 LIKAHAEVWHLYNET
+1592 LIRAHAEVWHLYNET
-1607 FRARQGGLISIT
+1607 YRAKQGGLISIT

-1635 IEAARRFMQFFLGW
+1635 IDAARQYLQFFLGW

-1658 DYSEVMKRRIQERS
+1658 DYNEVMKTRIRERS
-1672 LAQGLS
+1672 LAQGLNR
-1678 KSRLPEFTESEKQR
+1678 SRLPEFTESEKQR

-1710 YNLNYPKGVKS
+1710 YNVNYPAGVQS

-1728 ATVTDRSWLGSGSLW
+1728 ASVADRSWLNSGSFW

-1757 INEEYNSPPIYVTE
+1757 IKEEYNNPPIYVTE
-1771 NGVSERGAFKFN
+1771 NGISERGALDLN
-1783 DTWRMHYYRT
+1783 DTWRMHYYRS
-1793 YINEALKAVVLDG
+1793 YVNEALKAVVLDG

-1813 AWTLMDNLEWAVGY
+1813 AWTLMDNFEWAVGFD
-1827 EEKFGLYYVN
+1827 ERFGFYDVN
-1837 FSDPALPRRP
+1837 FTDPNLPRHP
-1847 RASAKYYSQIIN
+1847 KASARYYSQIIN

-1866 AMGPHPCLEQEPEV
+1866 ATGPHPCLELEPEV
-1880 TPTDPTPGAADSVHF
+1880 TPTDTTPGLADSVRF
-1895 LGLDLTSQ
+1895 LGLDLTAQS
-1903 GAEIALY
+1903 AEIALY

-1916 IVGALGLALLA
+1916 AVGALSLALFA
-1927 YKYRKSSKRSHK
+1927 YKYGKLSKRSHK
-1939 QPHMELS
+1939 QSRMELCKL

>member
-1 MDLICRTVTLFLLVS
+1 MELVCKTVIFFLLVS
-16 LSLGID
+16 PGI
-22 GELAQNFITIAG
+22 GIEEELAQNFIAIAG
-34 PLPSELAERLGLQ
+34 PLPSELAHRLRLQ
-47 DHVLPEDQ
+47 DHVLPGAVP
-55 QGPAVAEAQGY
+55 GPAAAEAY
-66 LCQPDL
+66 DDLCQQDPVT
-72 MASELPRYLRRL
+72 SRLPQYFSHL
-84 RELGVTHYRLL
+84 REVGVTHYKIF

-100 VLPAGSAVAPDG
+100 ILPTGDAKKPDE
-112 AQVRCYRQ
+112 AQVQCYQ
-120 LLEALAAAGLRAVL
+120 GLLEALVAADLRPVVVL
-134 LLHRGRLPGAVAA
+134 HHKRVPGSVAA
-147 QAGGRRARDFS
+147 QAVGRNTSAFAD
-158 ELFVEYADFS
+158 LFVDYTEFS
-168 FRAFGDLVDVWL
+168 FRVFGGLVDVWL
-180 SFSDL
+180 TFSDL
-185 PEVLQSLPY
+185 PEVLDSLPY
-194 AEPQERVQAVVA
+194 EDPQDRVQALAA
-206 AHERFYSMLHE
+206 AHERAYSVHREQRLL
-217 KVSSADCLFLSQGRK
+217 AGGK
-232 LSIALEMD
+232 LSIALGMD
-240 DVLDS
+240 RILDS
-245 ASSELL
+245 TSSELL
-251 SLYLQDSVDFVSLK
+251 SASLQDSVDFLSLS
-265 LQYHCGN
+265 LQYWCGN
-272 ETDFYKKL
+272 ETDFYMKM
-280 SEFQSI
+280 SEFQNV
-286 WKDKDILVFSL
+286 WKDAEILLFSL
-297 KVLDCASMEEHPFI
+297 KFFDCGSMEENPFI
-311 PVAAI
+311 PVSGI
-316 ATAINKEEAH
+316 ILAINKGRART
-326 MIGCDINE
+326 IGYDVNE
-334 FLDYLPHVLRYYKK
+334 FLDFSSHVLSSVALAS
-348 YCNTI
+348 TLEI
-353 HTVIGYS
+353 VTPFYS
-360 NKTSSSRNLYAVL
+360 IFSKTFALQENPVDVL

-383 EMFGEQSE
+383 EMFANQSE
-391 SERDSFLQDVFPSG
+391 LERDSFLQDVFPSG
-405 FLWGI
+405 FLWGT

-426 GESIWDH
+426 GESIWDQ
-433 FGHGGHV
+433 FGHEGLV
-440 QMNQTADVAC
+440 YMNQTTDVAC
-450 DSYYKTGYDIYLL
+450 DSYHKTSYDVYLL

-468 QLYKFSVSWSRI
+468 QLYKFSISWPRI
-480 FPAGMNKT
+480 FPAGTNETTNLKAV
-488 INSKGVDYYNHL
+488 GYYNQL
-500 IDRLVDSNIEPMVTL
+500 IDRLLEAGIEPMVTL

-523 LQALGG
+523 LQDLGG
-529 WQNESIIDAFVSYA
+529 WQNDSIIDAFANYA
-543 DFCFSTFGDRV
+543 DFCFATFGDRV
-554 KLWVTFHEPWVIS
+554 KFWITFHEPWVIS

-582 PGAASYKVAHT
+582 PGVASYKVAHT

-603 LYNDKYRSQQLGKVG
+603 LYDDRYRSQQRGKVG

-624 WAEPKTPGS
+624 WAEPKTPTNP
-633 SEDMRASER
+633 EDVRASER

-653 PIFVNGDYPDMLK
+653 PVFVSGDYPDALK
-666 AQIEEVNQQCS
+666 AQIQEVNQQCS

-683 PVFTEEEKSLVKGT
+683 PVFTEEEKSWVKGT

-704 HYTSRLV
+704 HYTSHLV
-711 SAGTVGMCTPGY
+711 SAVTNGTCTPDY
-723 ESIGNFSLHVDPSWP
+723 QSIGNFSLHVDPSWP
-738 QAAPSWIHV
+738 KTASPWIHV

-753 RLLKFVSQEYTGSKI
+753 RLLKFVSQEYTGTKI
-768 PIYIAGNGVP
+768 PIYIAGNGMP
-778 TGDTGDLLNDTLRVD
+778 TEATGDLTNDTLRVD
-793 YFRQYIDEA
+793 YFRRYINEA
-802 LKAVKLDAVDVRS
+802 LKAVKLDTVDVQAYV
-815 FIARSLLDGFEG
+815 ARSLLDGFEG

-860 VIRKNGFPSQALSRS
+860 VIEKNGFPSKVSDRLP
-875 APVVFDRPVPSK
+875 APVVFDLPLPSK

-897 SKAKVVWQ
+897 SKATVVWQ
-905 KFSSQTAFERDMY
+905 KFSSQTDFERDTY

-947 GPSIWDNF
+947 GPSVWDNF

-960 NVNNNDTGDIACDS
+960 NIKNDDTGDVACNS

-980 DIYMLRAL
+980 DIYLLRAL

-996 LSWPRIFPTG
+996 LSWPRIFPNG
-1006 RNNSINSYGVT
+1006 RNNSINSHGVD

-1025 LIANN
+1025 LVTNN

-1042 PQALQDIGGWESNE
+1042 PQALQDIGGWENSE
-1056 LIDLFDSFADF
+1056 LIELFDSFADF
-1067 CFQTFGDRVKFWIT
+1067 CFQTFGDRVKFWLT
-1081 INEPNILSRL
+1081 FNEPQVTAWI
-1091 GYGDGLFPPNVK
+1091 GYGTGDFPPNVND
-1103 EPGSA
+1103 PGSA
-1108 PYRVAHI
+1108 PYKVAHT

-1136 GVIALCPFISW
+1136 GLISLCPNIDW
-1147 AEPKTPSDPRDI
+1147 VEPKTPSDPRDV

-1166 QFLVGWFTHPIFKN
+1166 QFLVGWFAHPIFKN

-1228 SAKIVS
+1228 TSRLVTHA
-1234 HSTTRLRPFSYEYDQ
+1234 TTRLKPFSYEHDQ
-1249 EVSVTVD
+1249 EVSTDID
-1256 SSWPS
+1256 SSWPT
-1261 SALSDH
+1261 SALDAH
-1267 RPVAWGLRRV
+1267 RAVAWGLRRL

-1291 IIENGVGKK
+1291 IIENGVGIKTT
-1300 AKSDVDDNARI
+1300 ADVDDNARI
-1311 FYYKTY
+1311 LYHKTY

-1323 AYKVDGVNLKGYN
+1323 AYKLDGVDLRGYN
-1336 AWSLMDNFEWVDGYD
+1336 VWSLMDSFEWLNGYD
-1351 PRFGLHQIDFDNPN
+1351 PRFGLHQVDFGDPN
-1365 RPRTPKR
+1365 RPRTPRR

-1389 KEDEFLYGEFPENF
+1389 KEDEFLYGEFPKNF
-1403 SWSVATAA
+1403 QWSVATAA

-1421 GKGLSIWDKYSHTP
+1421 GKGLSIWDKFSHTP
-1435 LRIGKDATGDV
+1435 LKISNDDNGDV
-1446 ACDSYHRIEEDV
+1446 ACDSYHKIEEDV

-1486 INEKGLNYYERLI
+1486 VNEMGLNYYERLI

-1541 EVLFQRLGDKVKFWI
+1541 ELLFQRLGDKVKFWI

-1568 YGVGTAAPGVSVRPG
+1568 YGFGTAAPGISVRPG

-1592 LIKAHAEVWHLYNET
+1592 LIKAHAEAWHLYNET
-1607 FRARQGGLISIT
+1607 YRAKQGGVISIT

-1635 IEAARRFMQFFLGW
+1635 LDAARRYLQFLIGW

-1658 DYSEVMKRRIQERS
+1658 DYNEVMKTRIRERS

-1678 KSRLPEFTESEKQR
+1678 RSRLPEFTESEKQR

-1710 YNLNYPKGVKS
+1710 YNYKYATGILS
-1721 YDSDRGV
+1721 YDADRGV
-1728 ATVTDRSWLGSGSLW
+1728 ASVTDRSWLNSGSFW

-1750 FRKILRW
+1750 FRKLLRW
-1757 INEEYNSPPIYVTE
+1757 IKEEYDNPPIYVTE
-1771 NGVSERGAFKFN
+1771 NGVSERGALDLN
-1783 DTWRMHYYRT
+1783 DTWRIHYHQQ
-1793 YINEALKAVVLDG
+1793 YIDEALKAVVLDG

-1813 AWTLMDNLEWAVGY
+1813 AWTLMDNFEWAVGFD
-1827 EEKFGLYYVN
+1827 ERFGFYHVN
-1837 FSDPALPRRP
+1837 RTDPSLPRLP
-1847 RASAKYYSQIIN
+1847 KASARFYSQVIS

-1866 AMGPHPCLEQEPEV
+1866 ATGPHPCLQPEPEV
-1880 TPTDPTPGAADSVHF
+1880 PPDTTPAASVRF
-1895 LGLDLTSQ
+1895 LGLRLTSQ
-1903 GAEIALY
+1903 HAEIALY
-1910 VLFALS
+1910 VLFALLG
-1916 IVGALGLALLA
+1916 IGALGLALISCKYGALS
-1927 YKYRKSSKRSHK
+1927 KRYRKQS
-1939 QPHMELS
+1939 PMELSKM

>member
-1 MDLICRTVTLFLLVS
+1 MELICRTLIFFLLVS
-16 LSLGID
+16 PSIGID
-22 GELAQNFITIAG
+22 EEFASNFIALAG
-34 PLPSELAERLGLQ
+34 PLPSELANRLGLQ
-47 DHVLPEDQ
+47 DQVLPEED
-55 QGPAVAEAQGY
+55 QGPAVSEAPGS
-66 LCQPDL
+66 LCQHHL
-72 MASELPRYLRRL
+72 LAAELPRYFSRL
-84 RELGVTHYRLL
+84 REVGVTHYKVF

-100 VLPAGSAVAPDG
+100 ILPEGNASNPDE
-112 AQVRCYRQ
+112 AQVQCYQ
-120 LLEALAAAGLRAVL
+120 ELLQSLVAAELSPVVVL
-134 LLHRGRLPGAVAA
+134 HHQRVPGAVAG
-147 QAGGRRARDFS
+147 AGAPRAFPD
-158 ELFVEYADFS
+158 LFVEYAEFS
-168 FRAFGDLVDVWL
+168 FQAFGDLVDVWL
-180 SFSDL
+180 TFSDL
-185 PEVLQSLPY
+185 QEVLGSLPHP
-194 AEPQERVQAVVA
+194 EPSARAQAVAA
-206 AHERFYSMLHE
+206 AHEGSYTVFHE
-217 KVSSADCLFLSQGRK
+217 KRSPAGGK
-232 LSIALEMD
+232 LSIALEMGGA
-240 DVLDS
+240 LDS
-245 ASSELL
+245 TSSELL
-251 SLYLQDSVDFVSLK
+251 SVSLQDSVDFLSLS

-280 SEFQSI
+280 NEFQSV
-286 WKDKDILVFSL
+286 WKDTEILLFSL
-297 KVLDCASMEEHPFI
+297 KFLDCDSMEENPFT

-316 ATAINKEEAH
+316 VTALNKEEART
-326 MIGCDINE
+326 IGFDINE
-334 FLDYLPHVLRYYKK
+334 FLDYLSRV
-348 YCNTI
+348 
-353 HTVIGYS
+353 
-360 NKTSSSRNLYAVL
+360 SSSVALASTLEIVTSFYSISSKTNTLQESPDADL

-383 EMFGEQSE
+383 EMFAQQSE
-391 SERDSFLQDVFPSG
+391 LERDSFLQDVFPSG
-405 FLWGI
+405 FLWGT

-426 GESIWDH
+426 GESIWDQ
-433 FGHGGHV
+433 FGHTGHV
-440 QMNQTADVAC
+440 HMNQTADVAC
-450 DSYYKTGYDIYLL
+450 DSYYKTSYDIYLL

-468 QLYKFSVSWSRI
+468 QLYKFSVSWPRI
-480 FPAGMNKT
+480 FPAGTNET
-488 INSKGVDYYNHL
+488 INSKGIDYYSRL
-500 IDRLVDSNIEPMVTL
+500 IDRLLESHIEPMVTL

-529 WQNESIIDAFVSYA
+529 WQNDSIIDAFVNYA

-554 KLWVTFHEPWVIS
+554 KLWITFHEPWVIS

-582 PGAASYKVAHT
+582 PGVASYKVAHT

-624 WAEPKTPGS
+624 WAEPRTPTS
-633 SEDMRASER
+633 SEDVKAAER

-653 PIFVNGDYPDMLK
+653 PIFVNGDYPDILK
-666 AQIEEVNQQCS
+666 AQIQEVNQQCS
-677 TTVAQL
+677 ITVAQL
-683 PVFTEEEKSLVKGT
+683 PVFTEEEKSWVRGT

-711 SAGTVGMCTPGY
+711 SAVTDGNCTPGY

-738 QAAPSWIHV
+738 QAASSWVHV

-753 RLLKFVSQEYTGSKI
+753 RLLKFVSQEYTGTKI

-778 TGDTGDLLNDTLRVD
+778 TEDTGDLINDTLQVD
-793 YFRQYIDEA
+793 YFRRYINEA
-802 LKAVKLDAVDVRS
+802 LKAVRQDAVDVRS
-815 FIARSLLDGFEG
+815 YISRSLVDGFEG
-827 PAGYSL
+827 PLGYSL

-860 VIRKNGFPSQALSRS
+860 IIEKNGFPSKALDRS
-875 APVVFDRPVPSK
+875 STPVVFDRPVPSK
-887 LPSLPASEVP
+887 LPNLPASEVP

-905 KFSSQTAFERDMY
+905 KFSSQSNFERDMY

-928 WGVSSSAYQIE
+928 WGVSTSAYQIE

-960 NVNNNDTGDIACDS
+960 NIKNDDTGDIACNS

-980 DIYMLRAL
+980 DIYQLRAL

-1006 RNNSINSYGVT
+1006 RNNSINSHGVD

-1025 LIANN
+1025 LVANN
-1030 ITPIVTLYHWDL
+1030 ITPIVTLHHWDL
-1042 PQALQDIGGWESNE
+1042 PQALQDIGGWDSDT

-1081 INEPNILSRL
+1081 FNEPQVIAWE
-1091 GYGDGLFPPNVK
+1091 GYGVGTFPPNVK
-1103 EPGSA
+1103 DPGSA

-1115 LLKAHARVYHTYDD
+1115 LLKAHARAYHTYDD
-1129 KYRASQG
+1129 KYRARQG
-1136 GVIALCPFISW
+1136 GVIALCPYINW
-1147 AEPKTPSDPRDI
+1147 AEPKSPSDPRDI

-1166 QFLVGWFTHPIFKN
+1166 QFLVGWFAHPIFKN

-1190 VGNRSELQNL
+1190 VGNRSELQDL

-1228 SAKIVS
+1228 TSKIVT

-1249 EVSVTVD
+1249 EVLTSVD

-1261 SALSDH
+1261 SAISGH
-1267 RPVAWGLRRV
+1267 RAVAWGLRRV

-1291 IIENGVGKK
+1291 IIENGVGIKT
-1300 AKSDVDDNARI
+1300 KSDVDDNARI

-1323 AYKVDGVNLKGYN
+1323 AYKLDGVNLKGYN
-1336 AWSLMDNFEWVDGYD
+1336 AWSLMDSFEWLNGYD
-1351 PRFGLHQIDFDNPN
+1351 PRFGLLQVDFDSPN

-1389 KEDEFLYGEFPENF
+1389 REDEFLYGEFPKNF
-1403 SWSVATAA
+1403 LWSVATAA
-1411 YQIEGAWRAD
+1411 YQIEGGWRAD

-1435 LRIGKDATGDV
+1435 LRISNDDTGDV
-1446 ACDSYHRIEEDV
+1446 ACDSYHKIEEDV

-1486 INEKGLNYYERLI
+1486 INEMGLNYYERLI

-1530 DTIVQRFKEYA
+1530 DTVIQRFKEYA
-1541 EVLFQRLGDKVKFWI
+1541 ELLFQRLGDKVKFWI
-1556 TLNEPYNTAYLG
+1556 TVNEPYNTAYLG
-1568 YGVGTAAPGVSVRPG
+1568 YGVGTAAPGISVRPG

-1607 FRARQGGLISIT
+1607 YRAKQGGLISIT

-1628 NPHNQED
+1628 NPHKQD
-1635 IEAARRFMQFFLGW
+1635 DVEASRRFMQFLLGW

-1658 DYSEVMKRRIQERS
+1658 DYNEVMKRRIRERS

-1710 YNLNYPKGVKS
+1710 YNLNFATGVQS

-1728 ATVTDRSWLGSGSLW
+1728 ATVTDRSWLGSGSTW

-1750 FRKILRW
+1750 FRKLLRW
-1757 INEEYNSPPIYVTE
+1757 IKEEYNNPPIYVTE
-1771 NGVSERGAFKFN
+1771 NGISERGAFVSN
-1783 DTWRMHYYRT
+1783 DTWRIHYYRT

-1813 AWTLMDNLEWAVGY
+1813 AWTLMDNLEWAVGFD
-1827 EEKFGLYYVN
+1827 EKFGLYHVN
-1837 FSDPALPRRP
+1837 FTDPDLPRRP
-1847 RASAKYYSQIIN
+1847 KASAKYYSQIIN

-1866 AMGPHPCLEQEPEV
+1866 AKGPHPCLEPEPEV
-1880 TPTDPTPGAADSVHF
+1880 TPTESTPGAPDSVHF
-1895 LGLDLTSQ
+1895 LGLELTSQ
-1903 GAEIALY
+1903 RAEIALY
-1910 VLFALS
+1910 VLFALLG
-1916 IVGALGLALLA
+1916 VGALALALFA
-1927 YKYRKSSKRSHK
+1927 YRYGRLSKRSPK

>member
-1 MDLICRTVTLFLLVS
+1 MGLICKTVIFFLLVS
-16 LSLGID
+16 PSLETD
-22 GELAQNFITIAG
+22 GEFARDFIAVAG
-34 PLPSELAERLGLQ
+34 PLPGELANKLGLKDQ
-47 DHVLPEDQ
+47 VLPQEDR
-55 QGPAVAEAQGY
+55 GPAVAEG
-66 LCQPDL
+66 QPSPCRRDL
-72 MASELPRYLRRL
+72 MSSELPRYFSQLRGA
-84 RELGVTHYRLL
+84 GVTHYKVL

-100 VLPAGSAVAPDG
+100 ILPEGDARRPDG
-112 AQVRCYRQ
+112 AQVRCHRE
-120 LLEALAAAGLRAVL
+120 LLQALTAAGLSPVVVL
-134 LLHRGRLPGAVAA
+134 LLLLPPHVPGTVARRGEAA
-147 QAGGRRARDFS
+147 AFAER
-158 ELFVEYADFS
+158 FVEYAEFCAH
-168 FRAFGDLVDVWL
+168 AFGDLVDVWVT
-180 SFSDL
+180 FSDL
-185 PEVLQSLPY
+185 PGGLHSLPFP
-194 AEPQERVQAVVA
+194 EPRDGAQAVVA
-206 AHERFYSMLHE
+206 THEEVYATSH
-217 KVSSADCLFLSQGRK
+217 GRHSPEGGK
-232 LSIALEMD
+232 LSVAFELD
-240 DVLDS
+240 GVLDS
-245 ASSELL
+245 TSSELL
-251 SLYLQDSVDFVSLK
+251 SVSLQDSVDFLSLSI
-265 LQYHCGN
+265 QYQCGN

-280 SEFQSI
+280 DEFQRV
-286 WKDKDILVFSL
+286 WKDKEVLIFSL
-297 KVLDCASMEEHPFI
+297 KFLDCDPMKENPFI
-311 PVAAI
+311 LLAAI
-316 ATAINKEEAH
+316 VRALNEGGTRT
-326 MIGCDINE
+326 IGYDINE
-334 FLDYLPHVLRYYKK
+334 FLDYLPHVLST
-348 YCNTI
+348 NTLQGNPGAD
-353 HTVIGYS
+353 V
-360 NKTSSSRNLYAVL
+360 

-383 EMFGEQSE
+383 EMFAEQSE
-391 SERDSFLQDVFPSG
+391 LERDSFLQGVFPSG
-405 FLWGI
+405 FLWGT

-426 GESIWDH
+426 GESIWDQ
-433 FGHGGHV
+433 FGHTGHAHL
-440 QMNQTADVAC
+440 NQTADVAC
-450 DSYYKTGYDIYLL
+450 DSYYKPSYDIFLL

-468 QLYKFSVSWSRI
+468 QLYKFSLSWARI
-480 FPAGMNKT
+480 FPAGTNKT
-488 INSKGVDYYNHL
+488 VSSKGVDYYNGL
-500 IDRLVDSNIEPMVTL
+500 IDWLLESGVEPMVTL

-529 WQNESIIDAFVSYA
+529 WQNDSIIDAFVNYA
-543 DFCFSTFGDRV
+543 DFCFSTFGARV
-554 KLWVTFHEPWVIS
+554 KFWITFHEPWVIS

-593 ILKAHAKVWH
+593 ILKAHARVWH
-603 LYNDKYRSQQLGKVG
+603 LYNDKYRPQQLGKVG

-624 WAEPKTPGS
+624 WAEPRTPTS
-633 SEDMRASER
+633 SEDVRASER

-653 PIFVNGDYPDMLK
+653 PVFVNGDYPEVLK
-666 AQIEEVNQQCS
+666 AQIQEVNQQCS
-677 TTVAQL
+677 TGFAQL
-683 PVFTEEEKSLVKGT
+683 PVFTEEEKSWVKGT

-711 SAGTVGMCTPGY
+711 SARTDGTCTPSY

-738 QAAPSWIHV
+738 QAASSWVHV

-753 RLLKFVSQEYTGSKI
+753 RLLKFVSQEYTGTKI

-778 TGDTGDLLNDTLRVD
+778 TGDTEDLINDTLRVD
-793 YFRQYIDEA
+793 YLRRYINEA
-802 LKAVKLDAVDVRS
+802 LKAVELDAVDVRS
-815 FIARSLLDGFEG
+815 YVARSLLDGFEG
-827 PAGYSL
+827 PEGYSL
-833 KFGLHHVN
+833 RFGLHHVD

-860 VIRKNGFPSQALSRS
+860 VIEKNGFPSKALGRSSR
-875 APVVFDRPVPSK
+875 AVVFDPPVPSK
-887 LPSLPASEVP
+887 LPNLPASEVP
-897 SKAKVVWQ
+897 SKAKVVWE
-905 KFSSQTAFERDMY
+905 KFSSQTKFERDLY

-960 NVNNNDTGDIACDS
+960 NIKNNDNGDIACDS
-974 YNKVEE
+974 YHKVEE
-980 DIYMLRAL
+980 DIYLLRAL

-996 LSWPRIFPTG
+996 LSWSRIFPTG
-1006 RNNSINSYGVT
+1006 RNNSINSHGVN

-1025 LIANN
+1025 LVANN

-1042 PQALQDIGGWESNE
+1042 PQALQDIGGWDSSAM
-1056 LIDLFDSFADF
+1056 IDLFDSFADF

-1081 INEPNILSRL
+1081 FNEPQVIAWV
-1091 GYGDGLFPPNVK
+1091 GYGLGMFPPNVQD
-1103 EPGSA
+1103 PGSA

-1136 GVIALCPFISW
+1136 GVIALCPNIDW
-1147 AEPKTPSDPRDI
+1147 AEPKSPSDPRDI

-1190 VGNRSELQNL
+1190 VGNRSELQDL
-1200 PSSRLPVFTAEERE
+1200 PASRLPLFSAEERE

-1228 SAKIVS
+1228 TSRVVT

-1249 EVSVTVD
+1249 EVVTSVD

-1261 SALSDH
+1261 SAISGH
-1267 RPVAWGLRRV
+1267 RAVAWGLRRL

-1291 IIENGVGKK
+1291 ILENGVGIKT
-1300 AKSDVDDNARI
+1300 KSDVDDTARI

-1323 AYKVDGVNLKGYN
+1323 AYKLDGVNLKGYN
-1336 AWSLMDNFEWVDGYD
+1336 AWSFMDDFEWLNGYD
-1351 PRFGLHQIDFDNPN
+1351 PRFGLLQVDFDNPS
-1365 RPRTPKR
+1365 RPRTPRR
-1372 SAVYYAEIIR
+1372 SAVFYAETIR
-1382 NNGIPLP
+1382 SNGIPLP
-1389 KEDEFLYGEFPENF
+1389 REEQFLYGEFPKNF
-1403 SWSVATAA
+1403 VWSVATAA
-1411 YQIEGAWRAD
+1411 YQIEGGWRAD
-1421 GKGLSIWDKYSHTP
+1421 GKGLSIWDKYAHTP
-1435 LRIGKDATGDV
+1435 LRISNDDTGDV

-1466 SHYRFSISWSRVL
+1466 SHYRFSISWTRVL

-1486 INEKGLNYYERLI
+1486 INEVGLNYYERLI

-1530 DTIVQRFKEYA
+1530 DTIIQRFKEYA
-1541 EVLFQRLGDKVKFWI
+1541 ELLFQRLGDKVKFWI

-1568 YGVGTAAPGVSVRPG
+1568 YGVGTAAPGVSTRPG

-1607 FRARQGGLISIT
+1607 YRARQGGLISIT

-1628 NPHNQED
+1628 NPHSQED
-1635 IEAARRFMQFFLGW
+1635 IEASRRFVQFYLGW

-1658 DYSEVMKRRIQERS
+1658 DYNEVMKRRIRERS
-1672 LAQGLS
+1672 VAQGLNQ
-1678 KSRLPEFTESEKQR
+1678 SRLPEFTESEKQR

-1701 LNHYTTVLT
+1701 LNHYTTVLA
-1710 YNLNYPKGVKS
+1710 YNLNFPKSVQS

-1728 ATVTDRSWLGSGSLW
+1728 ASVTDRSWLDSGSVW

-1757 INEEYNSPPIYVTE
+1757 IKEEYNDPPVYVTE
-1771 NGVSERGAFKFN
+1771 NGVSERGAFVFN
-1783 DTWRMHYYRT
+1783 DTQRMHYYRA
-1793 YINEALKAVVLDG
+1793 YLNEALKAVVLDG

-1813 AWTLMDNLEWAVGY
+1813 AWTLMDNLEWAAGFA
-1827 EEKFGLYYVN
+1827 ERFGLYHVN
-1837 FSDPALPRRP
+1837 FTDPALPRRP
-1847 RASAKYYSQIIN
+1847 KASARYYAQVIN

-1866 AMGPHPCLEQEPEV
+1866 ATGPHPCLDPEPEV
-1880 TPTDPTPGAADSVHF
+1880 PPPDPTPGAADTVSF

-1903 GAEIALY
+1903 SAEIALY

-1916 IVGALGLALLA
+1916 GVGVLALALFA
-1927 YKYRKSSKRSHK
+1927 YKYRKLSKRSLK
-1939 QPHMELS
+1939 QAHMELRSKL

>member
-1 MDLICRTVTLFLLVS
+1 MDLICKTVIFFLSVS

-22 GELAQNFITIAG
+22 GGFAQNFITIAG

-47 DHVLPEDQ
+47 DQVLPEEQ
-55 QGPAVAEAQGY
+55 QGSP
-66 LCQPDL
+66 CRPDL
-72 MASELPRYLRRL
+72 VASELSPYLWRL
-84 RELGVTHYRLL
+84 RELGVTHYRLS

-100 VLPAGSAVAPDG
+100 LLPAGSAARADG
-112 AQVRCYRQ
+112 AQVRCYRR
-120 LLEALAAAGLRAVL
+120 LLEALAAADLRALL
-134 LLHRGRLPGAVAA
+134 LLHRGRVPGAVAA
-147 QAGGRRARDFS
+147 QARGRRAAAFS
-158 ELFVEYADFS
+158 ELFVEYAEFS

-185 PEVLQSLPY
+185 PELLQSLPY
-194 AEPQERVQAVVA
+194 AEPQERVQAVAA
-206 AHERFYSMLHE
+206 AHEGFYTTLRE
-217 KVSSADCLFLSQGRK
+217 KISPADCLFLSQGGK

-240 DVLDS
+240 HVLDS

-251 SLYLQDSVDFVSLK
+251 SVSLQDSVDFVSLN
-265 LQYHCGN
+265 LQYHYGN

-280 SEFQSI
+280 SEFQRV
-286 WKDKDILVFSL
+286 WKDKDILIFSL
-297 KVLDCASMEEHPFI
+297 KVLDCASMEEHPCI

-316 ATAINKEEAH
+316 ATAVNKEETH

-334 FLDYLPHVLRYYKK
+334 FLDYLPSVLRYYK
-348 YCNTI
+348 NTI
-353 HTVIGYS
+353 L
-360 NKTSSSRNLYAVL
+360 TSIYFISSETNTLQENSDAVL

-383 EMFGEQSE
+383 EMFAEQSE
-391 SERDSFLQDVFPSG
+391 LERDSFLQDVFPSG

-426 GESIWDH
+426 GESIWDQ
-433 FGHGGHV
+433 FGHEGHV
-440 QMNQTADVAC
+440 HMNQTADVAC
-450 DSYYKTGYDIYLL
+450 DSYYKTSYDIYLL
-463 RGLHP
+463 RGVHP

-480 FPAGMNKT
+480 FPAGTNQT

-500 IDRLVDSNIEPMVTL
+500 IDRLLESNIEPMVTL

-529 WQNESIIDAFVSYA
+529 WQNESVIDAFVSYA

-554 KLWVTFHEPWVIS
+554 KLWITFHEPWVIS

-624 WAEPKTPGS
+624 WAEPKAPS
-633 SEDMRASER
+633 SPEDVRASER

-653 PIFVNGDYPDMLK
+653 PIFVNGDYPDILK
-666 AQIEEVNQQCS
+666 AQIQEVNQQCS

-711 SAGTVGMCTPGY
+711 SAGTNGTCTAGY

-738 QAAPSWIHV
+738 QAASSWIRV

-768 PIYIAGNGVP
+768 PIYVAGNGVP
-778 TGDTGDLLNDTLRVD
+778 TGDSGDLLNDTLRVD
-793 YFRQYIDEA
+793 YFRRYIDEA
-802 LKAVKLDAVDVRS
+802 LKAVKLDTVDVRAY
-815 FIARSLLDGFEG
+815 IARSLLDGFEG
-827 PAGYSL
+827 PEGYSL

-841 FEDSNRPRTPKASA
+841 LEDSSRPRTPKASA

-860 VIRKNGFPSQALSRS
+860 VIEKNGFPSPASGRPS
-875 APVVFDRPVPSK
+875 APVVFDQPVPSK
-887 LPSLPASEVP
+887 LPNLPASEVP

-1006 RNNSINSYGVT
+1006 RNNSINSHGVE

-1081 INEPNILSRL
+1081 INEPNIIAWLA
-1091 GYGDGLFPPNVK
+1091 YGDGLFPPNVK
-1103 EPGSA
+1103 DPGSA

-1136 GVIALCPFISW
+1136 GLIALCPFISW
-1147 AEPKTPSDPRDI
+1147 AEPKTLSDPRDI

-1200 PSSRLPVFTAEERE
+1200 PSSRLPVLTAEERE

-1228 SAKIVS
+1228 STKIVS
-1234 HSTTRLRPFSYEYDQ
+1234 HSTTRLRPFSYDYDQ
-1249 EVSVTVD
+1249 EISKTVD

-1261 SALSDH
+1261 SALPDH
-1267 RPVAWGLRRV
+1267 RPVAWGMRRL

-1291 IIENGVGKK
+1291 IIENGVGRN

-1311 FYYKTY
+1311 FYHKTY

-1323 AYKVDGVNLKGYN
+1323 AYKIDGVNLKGYN
-1336 AWSLMDNFEWVDGYD
+1336 AWSLMDNFEWVDGYG

-1382 NNGIPLP
+1382 NNGFPLP

-1403 SWSVATAA
+1403 LWSVATAA
-1411 YQIEGAWRAD
+1411 YQIEGGWRAD

-1435 LRIGKDATGDV
+1435 LRIGNDATGDV

-1458 EMLKSLKV
+1458 EMLKSLRV

-1504 ANIMPQVTLYH
+1504 ANIVPQVTLYH

-1592 LIKAHAEVWHLYNET
+1592 LIRAHAEAWHLYNET
-1607 FRARQGGLISIT
+1607 YRARQGGLISIT

-1628 NPHNQED
+1628 NPHSQED

-1658 DYSEVMKRRIQERS
+1658 DYSEVMKRRIRERS

-1710 YNLNYPKGVKS
+1710 YNLNYPKGVMS

-1728 ATVTDRSWLGSGSLW
+1728 ATVTDRSWLSSGSLW

-1757 INEEYNSPPIYVTE
+1757 IKEEYNNPPIYVTE
-1771 NGVSERGAFKFN
+1771 NGVSERGAFEFN
-1783 DTWRMHYYRT
+1783 DTWRMHYHRA

-1827 EEKFGLYYVN
+1827 AEKFGFYHVN

-1847 RASAKYYSQIIN
+1847 KASAKYYSQIIN

-1866 AMGPHPCLEQEPEV
+1866 ATGPHPCLEEESEV

-1903 GAEIALY
+1903 DAEIALY

-1916 IVGALGLALLA
+1916 AVGALALALFA
-1927 YKYRKSSKRSHK
+1927 YKYRKLSKRSHK
-1939 QPHMELS
+1939 QSHIELSSKM

>member
-1 MDLICRTVTLFLLVS
+1 MELICKTVILLLLVS
-16 LSLGID
+16 LSLGIH

-34 PLPSELAERLGLQ
+34 PLPSELAERWGLQ
-47 DHVLPEDQ
+47 EQVLPEQ
-55 QGPAVAEAQGY
+55 QQSPAVAESQAHV
-66 LCQPDL
+66 CQADL

-84 RELGVTHYRLL
+84 RARGVTHYRLL

-100 VLPAGSAVAPDG
+100 VLPEGNAMGADG
-112 AQVRCYRQ
+112 ARVRCYRR
-120 LLEALAAAGLRAVL
+120 LLQAVAAAGLRAVL
-134 LLHRGRLPGAVAA
+134 LLHRGPVPGQSTA
-147 QAGGRRARDFS
+147 RAFP

-168 FRAFGDLVDVWL
+168 FRAFGDLVDVWV

-194 AEPQERVQAVVA
+194 TEPQERVQAVAA
-206 AHERFYSMLHE
+206 AHKGFFSMLHE
-217 KVSSADCLFLSQGRK
+217 KVSPAGKGSR
-232 LSIALEMD
+232 
-240 DVLDS
+240 
-245 ASSELL
+245 
-251 SLYLQDSVDFVSLK
+251 DSVDFVSLN

-272 ETDFYKKL
+272 ETDFYKKM
-280 SEFQSI
+280 SEFQV
-286 WKDKDILVFSL
+286 KLLKQILYRKSQMLFL
-297 KVLDCASMEEHPFI
+297 LLDP
-311 PVAAI
+311 
-316 ATAINKEEAH
+316 
-326 MIGCDINE
+326 
-334 FLDYLPHVLRYYKK
+334 
-348 YCNTI
+348 
-353 HTVIGYS
+353 
-360 NKTSSSRNLYAVL
+360 
-373 APRSSYQTVW
+373 SYQTVW
-383 EMFGEQSE
+383 EMFAEQSE

-426 GESIWDH
+426 GESIWDQ
-433 FGHGGHV
+433 FGQGGHV

-450 DSYYKTGYDIYLL
+450 DSYYKTSYDIYLL
-463 RGLHP
+463 RGLRP
-468 QLYKFSVSWSRI
+468 QLYKFSLSWSRI
-480 FPAGMNKT
+480 FPAGTNKT
-488 INSKGVDYYNHL
+488 INSKGVDYYNNL
-500 IDRLVDSNIEPMVTL
+500 IDHLVDSNIEPMVTL

-554 KLWVTFHEPWVIS
+554 KLWITFHEPWVIS

-582 PGAASYKVAHT
+582 PGAASYTVAHT

-633 SEDMRASER
+633 SEDVRASER

-653 PIFVNGDYPDMLK
+653 PIFVNGDYPDVLK
-666 AQIEEVNQQCS
+666 AQIQEVNQQCS
-677 TTVAQL
+677 TTIAQL

-711 SAGTVGMCTPGY
+711 SA
-723 ESIGNFSLHVDPSWP
+723 SIGNFSLHVDPSWP
-738 QAAPSWIHV
+738 QAASSWIHV

-778 TGDTGDLLNDTLRVD
+778 TGDAGDLLNDTLRVD
-793 YFRQYIDEA
+793 YFQRYIDEA

-815 FIARSLLDGFEG
+815 YIARSLLDGFEG

-860 VIRKNGFPSQALSRS
+860 VIEKNGFPSQALSRS
-875 APVVFDRPVPSK
+875 AP

-897 SKAKVVWQ
+897 SRAKVVWQ

-960 NVNNNDTGDIACDS
+960 NVNNNETGDIACDS

-1006 RNNSINSYGVT
+1006 RNNSINSHGVA

-1042 PQALQDIGGWESNE
+1042 PQALQDIGGWESTE
-1056 LIDLFDSFADF
+1056 LIDLFDSYADF
-1067 CFQTFGDRVKFWIT
+1067 SFQTFGDRVKFWIT
-1081 INEPNILSRL
+1081 INEPNIIARL
-1091 GYGDGLFPPNVK
+1091 GYGEGLFPPNVK

-1136 GVIALCPFISW
+1136 GVIALCPFVSW

-1159 EAADRYL
+1159 EAADRYM

-1214 YIRGTADVFCFNTY
+1214 YIQGTADVFCFNTY
-1228 SAKIVS
+1228 SSKIVS

-1261 SALSDH
+1261 SALTDH

-1311 FYYKTY
+1311 LYYKTY

-1336 AWSLMDNFEWVDGYD
+1336 AWSLMDNFEWVDGYG

-1389 KEDEFLYGEFPENF
+1389 KEDEFLYEEFPENF
-1403 SWSVATAA
+1403 LWSVATAA
-1411 YQIEGAWRAD
+1411 YQIEGGWRAD
-1421 GKGLSIWDKYSHTP
+1421 GKGLSIWDKYAHTP

-1504 ANIMPQVTLYH
+1504 ANIVPQVTLYH

-1530 DTIVQRFKEYA
+1530 DTLVQRFKEYA

-1556 TLNEPYNTAYLG
+1556 TLNEPYNTAYAG
-1568 YGVGTAAPGVSVRPG
+1568 YGVGTAAPGKTAGRSVRPG

-1628 NPHNQED
+1628 NPHSQED
-1635 IEAARRFMQFFLGW
+1635 VEAARRFMQFFLGW

-1658 DYSEVMKRRIQERS
+1658 DYSEVMKRTIRERS

-1710 YNLNYPKGVKS
+1710 YNQNYPKGVMS

-1728 ATVTDRSWLGSGSLW
+1728 ATVTDRSWLSSGSLW
-1743 LKVTPFG
+1743 LKVAPFG

-1757 INEEYNSPPIYVTE
+1757 IKEEYNNPPIYVTE
-1771 NGVSERGAFKFN
+1771 NGVSERGAFEFN

-1813 AWTLMDNLEWAVGY
+1813 AWTLMDNLEWAAGY
-1827 EEKFGLYYVN
+1827 EEKFGLYHVN

-1847 RASAKYYSQIIN
+1847 KASAKYYSQIIN

-1866 AMGPHPCLEQEPEV
+1866 AMGPHPCLEEEPE
-1880 TPTDPTPGAADSVHF
+1880 DPTPGAADSVSF

-1916 IVGALGLALLA
+1916 IVGALGLALFA
-1927 YKYRKSSKRSHK
+1927 YKYGKLSKRSHK
-1939 QPHMELS
+1939 QSHMELSSKL

>member
-1 MDLICRTVTLFLLVS
+1 MELICKAVILFLLVS
-16 LSLGID
+16 PSPGID
-22 GELAQNFITIAG
+22 KEFAQNFIAIAG
-34 PLPSELAERLGLQ
+34 PLPSELVNRLHLQ
-47 DHVLPEDQ
+47 NRVLPKED
-55 QGPAVAEAQGY
+55 QGPAVAEAHDY
-66 LCQPDL
+66 LCQDL
-72 MASELPRYLRRL
+72 AAPELVQYFSHL
-84 RELGVTHYRLL
+84 REMGVTHYKVF

-100 VLPAGSAVAPDG
+100 ILPKGDARKPDE
-112 AQVRCYRQ
+112 AQVQCYQ
-120 LLEALAAAGLRAVL
+120 ELLETL
-134 LLHRGRLPGAVAA
+134 VAA
-147 QAGGRRARDFS
+147 DLRPVVVLHHQHVPATVATWAMGRKANTFAD
-158 ELFVEYADFS
+158 LFVEYAEFS
-168 FRAFGDLVDVWL
+168 FRVFGDLVNVWL
-180 SFSDL
+180 TFSDL
-185 PEVLQSLPY
+185 PEILKSLPY
-194 AEPQERVQAVVA
+194 DDPQYQAQALAA
-206 AHERFYSMLHE
+206 AHERAYTIYHKKYSL
-217 KVSSADCLFLSQGRK
+217 AGGK
-232 LSIALEMD
+232 LSIALGMGH
-240 DVLDS
+240 VLDS

-251 SLYLQDSVDFVSLK
+251 SVSLQDSVDFLSVT
-265 LQYHCGN
+265 LQYCCGN

-280 SEFQSI
+280 NEFQNV
-286 WKDKDILVFSL
+286 WKDTEILVFSL
-297 KVLDCASMEEHPFI
+297 KFLHCDSTEENPSI
-311 PVAAI
+311 PLAAFV
-316 ATAINKEEAH
+316 TAINKEETC
-326 MIGCDINE
+326 MIGYDVNE
-334 FLDYLPHVLRYYKK
+334 FLDFSSTHVLRYFNFNSFYSISSKT
-348 YCNTI
+348 NTLQE
-353 HTVIGYS
+353 
-360 NKTSSSRNLYAVL
+360 NPAAVL

-383 EMFGEQSE
+383 EMFAKQSE
-391 SERDSFLQDVFPSG
+391 LERDSFLQDVFPSG
-405 FLWGI
+405 FLWGT

-426 GESIWDH
+426 GESIWDW
-433 FGHGGHV
+433 FGHAGHV
-440 QMNQTADVAC
+440 YMNQTADVAC
-450 DSYYKTGYDIYLL
+450 DSYYKTSYDVYLL

-468 QLYKFSVSWSRI
+468 QLYKFSVSWPRI
-480 FPAGMNKT
+480 FPAGTNKA
-488 INSKGVDYYNHL
+488 INSKGVDYYNQL
-500 IDRLVDSNIEPMVTL
+500 INQLLDSNIEPMVTL

-523 LQALGG
+523 LQVLGG
-529 WQNESIIDAFVSYA
+529 WQNDSIIDAFVNYA
-543 DFCFSTFGDRV
+543 DFCFSAFGDRV
-554 KLWVTFHEPWVIS
+554 KFWITFHEPWVIS

-582 PGAASYKVAHT
+582 PGVASYKVAHT

-603 LYNDKYRSQQLGKVG
+603 LYNDKYRSQQQGKVG

-624 WAEPKTPGS
+624 WAEPKTPTN
-633 SEDMRASER
+633 SEDVRASER

-653 PIFVNGDYPDMLK
+653 PIFVNGDYPDILK
-666 AQIEEVNQQCS
+666 AQIQEVNQQCS
-677 TTVAQL
+677 TTVVQL
-683 PVFTEEEKSLVKGT
+683 PLFTEEEKSWVKGT

-711 SAGTVGMCTPGY
+711 STVTNGTCTPGY
-723 ESIGNFSLHVDPSWP
+723 ESIGNFSSHVDPSWP
-738 QAAPSWIHV
+738 QTASSWVHV

-753 RLLKFVSQEYTGSKI
+753 RLLKFVSQEYTGTKI
-768 PIYIAGNGVP
+768 PIYIAGNGMP
-778 TGDTGDLLNDTLRVD
+778 TEDTGDLTNDTLRVD
-793 YFRQYIDEA
+793 YFRWYINEA
-802 LKAVKLDAVDVRS
+802 LKAVKLDTVDVRS
-815 FIARSLLDGFEG
+815 YIARSLVDGFEG
-827 PAGYSL
+827 PVGYSL

-855 YFYSS
+855 YFYSN
-860 VIRKNGFPSQALSRS
+860 IIDKNGFPSKVLDRFST
-875 APVVFDRPVPSK
+875 PVVFDLPMPSK
-887 LPSLPASEVP
+887 LPNLPASEVP

-905 KFSSQTAFERDMY
+905 KFSFQTDFERDMY

-928 WGVSSSAYQIE
+928 WGVSSSAYQVE

-960 NVNNNDTGDIACDS
+960 NIKNNDTGDIACDS

-980 DIYMLRAL
+980 DIYLLRAL
-988 GVKNYRFS
+988 GVKNYHFS
-996 LSWPRIFPTG
+996 LSWSRIFPSG
-1006 RNNSINSYGVT
+1006 RNNSINSHGVD

-1025 LIANN
+1025 LVANN
-1030 ITPIVTLYHWDL
+1030 ITPVITLYHWDL
-1042 PQALQDIGGWESNE
+1042 PQALQDLGGWESSA

-1081 INEPNILSRL
+1081 FNEPQVIAWV
-1091 GYGDGLFPPNVK
+1091 GYGTGAFPPSVND
-1103 EPGSA
+1103 PGSA

-1115 LLKAHARVYHTYDD
+1115 LLKAHARVYHTYND

-1136 GVIALCPFISW
+1136 GVIALCPNIDW
-1147 AEPKTPSDPRDI
+1147 VEPKTPSDPRDI

-1228 SAKIVS
+1228 TSKIVT
-1234 HSTTRLRPFSYEYDQ
+1234 HATTRLRPFSYEYDQ
-1249 EVSVTVD
+1249 EVVTNVD

-1261 SALSDH
+1261 SAITDH
-1267 RPVAWGLRRV
+1267 RAVAWGLRRL

-1291 IIENGVGKK
+1291 IIENGVGIKT
-1300 AKSDVDDNARI
+1300 KSDVDDNTRI

-1323 AYKVDGVNLKGYN
+1323 AYKLDGVNLRGYS
-1336 AWSLMDNFEWVDGYD
+1336 AWSLMDNFEWLNGYD
-1351 PRFGLHQIDFDNPN
+1351 PRFGLHQVDFDNPN

-1389 KEDEFLYGEFPENF
+1389 KEDEFLYGEFPKNF
-1403 SWSVATAA
+1403 WWSVATSA
-1411 YQIEGAWRAD
+1411 YQIEGGWRAD
-1421 GKGLSIWDKYSHTP
+1421 GKGLSIWDQFSHTP
-1435 LRIGKDATGDV
+1435 LKISSDDTGDV
-1446 ACDSYHRIEEDV
+1446 ACDSYHKIEEDV

-1515 WDLPQALQDVGGWEN
+1515 WDLPQALQNIGGWEN

-1541 EVLFQRLGDKVKFWI
+1541 ELLFQRLGDKVKFWI

-1568 YGVGTAAPGVSVRPG
+1568 YGVGTAAPGISGRPG

-1592 LIKAHAEVWHLYNET
+1592 LIKAHAEAWHLYNET
-1607 FRARQGGLISIT
+1607 YRAKQGGLISIT

-1635 IEAARRFMQFFLGW
+1635 INAARRYLQFFLGW

-1658 DYSEVMKRRIQERS
+1658 DYNEVMKMRIRERS

-1678 KSRLPEFTESEKQR
+1678 QSRLPEFTESEKQR

-1710 YNLNYPKGVKS
+1710 YNINYPAGVLS

-1728 ATVTDRSWLGSGSLW
+1728 ASITDRSWLKSGSFW

-1750 FRKILRW
+1750 FRKLLRW
-1757 INEEYNSPPIYVTE
+1757 IKEEYNNPPIYVTE
-1771 NGVSERGAFKFN
+1771 NGISERTALDFN
-1783 DTWRMHYYRT
+1783 DTWRMHYYRS
-1793 YINEALKAVVLDG
+1793 YVNEALKAVALDG

-1813 AWTLMDNLEWAVGY
+1813 AWTLMDNFEWAVGFN
-1827 EEKFGLYYVN
+1827 ERFGFYHVN
-1837 FSDPALPRRP
+1837 FTDPNLPRVP
-1847 RASAKYYSQIIN
+1847 KASARYYSQIIN

-1866 AMGPHPCLEQEPEV
+1866 ATGPHPCLELQPEV
-1880 TPTDPTPGAADSVHF
+1880 TPTDTAPGLADIVRF
-1895 LGLDLTSQ
+1895 LGLDLPPRS
-1903 GAEIALY
+1903 AEIALY

-1916 IVGALGLALLA
+1916 VVGALGLALFA
-1927 YKYRKSSKRSHK
+1927 YMYRKPSKRPCKQSHV
-1939 QPHMELS
+1939 ELSKL

>member
-1 MDLICRTVTLFLLVS
+1 F
-16 LSLGID
+16 
-22 GELAQNFITIAG
+22 
-34 PLPSELAERLGLQ
+34 
-47 DHVLPEDQ
+47 
-55 QGPAVAEAQGY
+55 QG
-66 LCQPDL
+66 
-72 MASELPRYLRRL
+72 
-84 RELGVTHYRLL
+84 
-95 LPWAR
+95 
-100 VLPAGSAVAPDG
+100 
-112 AQVRCYRQ
+112 
-120 LLEALAAAGLRAVL
+120 
-134 LLHRGRLPGAVAA
+134 
-147 QAGGRRARDFS
+147 
-158 ELFVEYADFS
+158 
-168 FRAFGDLVDVWL
+168 
-180 SFSDL
+180 
-185 PEVLQSLPY
+185 
-194 AEPQERVQAVVA
+194 
-206 AHERFYSMLHE
+206 
-217 KVSSADCLFLSQGRK
+217 
-232 LSIALEMD
+232 
-240 DVLDS
+240 
-245 ASSELL
+245 
-251 SLYLQDSVDFVSLK
+251 SVDFVSLS

-286 WKDKDILVFSL
+286 WKDKDILIFSL
-297 KVLDCASMEEHPFI
+297 KVIDCASMKENPFI

-316 ATAINKEEAH
+316 VTAVNKEEAH
-326 MIGCDINE
+326 MLGCDVND
-334 FLDYLPHVLRYYKK
+334 FLDYLSEVLRYYSQILKT
-348 YCNTI
+348 NTLQE
-353 HTVIGYS
+353 
-360 NKTSSSRNLYAVL
+360 NADAVL

-383 EMFGEQSE
+383 EMFAEQSE

-405 FLWGI
+405 FLWGV

-416 IEGAWAEDGK
+416 IEGAWAEDRK
-426 GESIWDH
+426 GESIWDQ

-440 QMNQTADVAC
+440 HMNQTADVAC
-450 DSYYKTGYDIYLL
+450 DSYYKTSYDIYLL

-480 FPAGMNKT
+480 FPAGTNET
-488 INSKGVDYYNHL
+488 INSKGVDYYNRL
-500 IDRLVDSNIEPMVTL
+500 IDRLLDSDIEPMVTL

-529 WQNESIIDAFVSYA
+529 WQNESVIDAFVSYA

-554 KLWVTFHEPWVIS
+554 KLWITFHEPWVIS

-603 LYNDKYRSQQLGKVG
+603 LYNGKYRSQQLGKLG

-624 WAEPKTPGS
+624 WAEPQTPTS
-633 SEDMRASER
+633 SEDVRASER

-666 AQIEEVNQQCS
+666 AQIQEVNQQCS

-683 PVFTEEEKSLVKGT
+683 PVFTEEEKSWVKGT

-711 SAGTVGMCTPGY
+711 SAGADGTCTPGY

-738 QAAPSWIHV
+738 QAASSWIHV

-778 TGDTGDLLNDTLRVD
+778 TGDAGDLLNDTLRVD

-815 FIARSLLDGFEG
+815 YIARSLLDGFEG
-827 PAGYSL
+827 PVGYSL

-860 VIRKNGFPSQALSRS
+860 VIEKNGFPSQALGRSS

-887 LPSLPASEVP
+887 LPNLPASEVP

-905 KFSSQTAFERDMY
+905 KFSSQTVFERDMY

-960 NVNNNDTGDIACDS
+960 NINNNHTGDIACDS

-980 DIYMLRAL
+980 DIYLLRAL

-1006 RNNSINSYGVT
+1006 RNNSINSHGVD

-1025 LIANN
+1025 LVANN

-1042 PQALQDIGGWESNE
+1042 PQALQDIGGWESSE

-1081 INEPNILSRL
+1081 FNEPNIIAWL
-1091 GYGDGLFPPNVK
+1091 GYGLGTFPPNVK
-1103 EPGSA
+1103 DPGSA

-1115 LLKAHARVYHTYDD
+1115 LLKAHARAYHTYDD
-1129 KYRASQG
+1129 KYRASQA

-1147 AEPKTPSDPRDI
+1147 AEPKTPSEPRDI

-1180 GDYPEVMKWK
+1180 GDYPEVMKWT

-1200 PSSRLPVFTAEERE
+1200 PSSRLPVFTEEERE

-1228 SAKIVS
+1228 STKIVT
-1234 HSTTRLRPFSYEYDQ
+1234 HSTTRLKPFSYEYDQ
-1249 EVSVTVD
+1249 EVVKRVD

-1261 SALSDH
+1261 SALTDH
-1267 RPVAWGLRRV
+1267 RAVAWGLRRL

-1291 IIENGVGKK
+1291 IIENGVGIKT
-1300 AKSDVDDNARI
+1300 KSDVDDNARI

-1382 NNGIPLP
+1382 NNGILLP
-1389 KEDEFLYGEFPENF
+1389 KEEEFLYGEFPENF

-1411 YQIEGAWRAD
+1411 YQIEGGWRAD

-1435 LRIGKDATGDV
+1435 LRIGNDATGDV
-1446 ACDSYHRIEEDV
+1446 ACDSYHKIEEDV

-1504 ANIMPQVTLYH
+1504 ANIMPQVT
-1515 WDLPQALQDVGGWEN
+1515 
-1530 DTIVQRFKEYA
+1530 
-1541 EVLFQRLGDKVKFWI
+1541 
-1556 TLNEPYNTAYLG
+1556 
-1568 YGVGTAAPGVSVRPG
+1568 
-1583 RAPYVVGHN
+1583 
-1592 LIKAHAEVWHLYNET
+1592 
-1607 FRARQGGLISIT
+1607 
-1619 INSDWAEPR
+1619 
-1628 NPHNQED
+1628 
-1635 IEAARRFMQFFLGW
+1635 
-1649 FAHPIFKNG
+1649 
-1658 DYSEVMKRRIQERS
+1658 
-1672 LAQGLS
+1672 
-1678 KSRLPEFTESEKQR
+1678 
-1692 IKGTYDYFG
+1692 
-1701 LNHYTTVLT
+1701 
-1710 YNLNYPKGVKS
+1710 
-1721 YDSDRGV
+1721 
-1728 ATVTDRSWLGSGSLW
+1728 
-1743 LKVTPFG
+1743 
-1750 FRKILRW
+1750 
-1757 INEEYNSPPIYVTE
+1757 
-1771 NGVSERGAFKFN
+1771 
-1783 DTWRMHYYRT
+1783 
-1793 YINEALKAVVLDG
+1793 
-1806 VDLRGYT
+1806 
-1813 AWTLMDNLEWAVGY
+1813 
-1827 EEKFGLYYVN
+1827 
-1837 FSDPALPRRP
+1837 
-1847 RASAKYYSQIIN
+1847 
-1859 CNGFPDP
+1859 
-1866 AMGPHPCLEQEPEV
+1866 
-1880 TPTDPTPGAADSVHF
+1880 
-1895 LGLDLTSQ
+1895 
-1903 GAEIALY
+1903 
-1910 VLFALS
+1910 
-1916 IVGALGLALLA
+1916 
-1927 YKYRKSSKRSHK
+1927 
-1939 QPHMELS
+1939 

>member
-1 MDLICRTVTLFLLVS
+1 MDLIYKTVIFFLLVS

-22 GELAQNFITIAG
+22 GEFVQNFITMAG

-47 DHVLPEDQ
+47 DQEEQ
-55 QGPAVAEAQGY
+55 QGPAMAEAQGY
-66 LCQPDL
+66 LCQADL
-72 MASELPRYLRRL
+72 MAAELPRYFSQL
-84 RELGVTHYRLL
+84 RELGVTHYKLL

-100 VLPAGSAVAPDG
+100 IVPEGSTMHVDG
-112 AQVRCYRQ
+112 AQVWCYQQ
-120 LLEALAAAGLRAVL
+120 LLEALAAAELRAVL
-134 LLHRGRLPGAVAA
+134 VLHQGRIPSAVAA
-147 QAGGRRARDFS
+147 QAGGRTARAFS
-158 ELFVEYADFS
+158 ELFVEYADFC

-194 AEPQERVQAVVA
+194 TEPQEQVEAVAA
-206 AHERFYSMLHE
+206 AHEAFYAMLHE
-217 KVSSADCLFLSQGRK
+217 RISPADCLFLSQGGK
-232 LSIALEMD
+232 LSIALEMGN
-240 DVLDS
+240 VLDS

-251 SLYLQDSVDFVSLK
+251 AVSLQDSVDFVSLN
-265 LQYHCGN
+265 LQYRCGN

-280 SEFQSI
+280 SEFQSV
-286 WKDKDILVFSL
+286 WKDKEILVSSI

-316 ATAINKEEAH
+316 VKAINKEEAH
-326 MIGCDINE
+326 VIGCDINE
-334 FLDYLPHVLRYYKK
+334 FLDYLPHVLRYYKN
-348 YCNTI
+348 YCNTVEYYNKI
-353 HTVIGYS
+353 HETNTLQENS
-360 NKTSSSRNLYAVL
+360 DAVL

-383 EMFGEQSE
+383 EMFAGQSE

-426 GESIWDH
+426 GESIWDQ
-433 FGHGGHV
+433 FGHEGHV
-440 QMNQTADVAC
+440 HMNQTADVAC
-450 DSYYKTGYDIYLL
+450 DSYYKTSYDIYLL
-463 RGLHP
+463 KGLHP

-480 FPAGMNKT
+480 FPAGTNKT
-488 INSKGVDYYNHL
+488 INSKGVDYYNRL
-500 IDRLVDSNIEPMVTL
+500 IDRLLDSNIEPMVTL

-593 ILKAHAKVWH
+593 ILKAHARVWH

-624 WAEPKTPGS
+624 WAEPKTPSS
-633 SEDMRASER
+633 SEDVRASER

-653 PIFVNGDYPDMLK
+653 PIFVNGDYPDILK
-666 AQIEEVNQQCS
+666 AQIQEVNQQCS
-677 TTVAQL
+677 MTVAQL
-683 PVFTEEEKSLVKGT
+683 PVFTEEEKTLVKGT

-711 SAGTVGMCTPGY
+711 SAGTNGMCTPDY

-738 QAAPSWIHV
+738 QAASSWIHV

-778 TGDTGDLLNDTLRVD
+778 TGDTGDLFNDTLRVD

-815 FIARSLLDGFEG
+815 YIARSLLDGFEG
-827 PAGYSL
+827 PVGYSL
-833 KFGLHHVN
+833 KFGLHHVD

-860 VIRKNGFPSQALSRS
+860 VIEKNGFPSQALGRSS

-887 LPSLPASEVP
+887 LPNLPASEVP

-928 WGVSSSAYQIE
+928 WGVSSSSYQIE

-980 DIYMLRAL
+980 DIYMLKAL

-996 LSWPRIFPTG
+996 VSWPRIFPTG
-1006 RNNSINSYGVT
+1006 RNNSINSHGVA

-1042 PQALQDIGGWESNE
+1042 PQTLQDIGGWESDE
-1056 LIDLFDSFADF
+1056 IIDLFDSFADF
-1067 CFQTFGDRVKFWIT
+1067 CFQTFGDRVKFWNT
-1081 INEPNILSRL
+1081 INEPNIIAWL
-1091 GYGDGLFPPNVK
+1091 GYGEGLFPPNVK
-1103 EPGSA
+1103 DPGNA

-1136 GVIALCPFISW
+1136 GIIAPCLFTTW

-1166 QFLVGWFTHPIFKN
+1166 QFLFGWFAHPIYKN

-1200 PSSRLPVFTAEERE
+1200 PSSRLPVLTAEERE
-1214 YIRGTADVFCFNTY
+1214 YIRGTADVFCFNIY
-1228 SAKIVS
+1228 SSKIVS
-1234 HSTTRLRPFSYEYDQ
+1234 HSTTRLSPFSYEYDQ

-1261 SALSDH
+1261 SSLPDH
-1267 RPVAWGLRRV
+1267 RPVAWGLRRL

-1291 IIENGVGKK
+1291 IIENGVGAR
-1300 AKSDVDDNARI
+1300 AKSDIDDNARI
-1311 FYYKTY
+1311 FYFKTY

-1372 SAVYYAEIIR
+1372 SAVYYAEVIH

-1411 YQIEGAWRAD
+1411 YQIEGGWRAD

-1504 ANIMPQVTLYH
+1504 ANIVPQVTLYH
-1515 WDLPQALQDVGGWEN
+1515 WDLPQALQNIGGWEN
-1530 DTIVQRFKEYA
+1530 DAIVQRFKEYA
-1541 EVLFQRLGDKVKFWI
+1541 ELLFQRLGDKVKFWI

-1568 YGVGTAAPGVSVRPG
+1568 YGVGTAAPGISVRPG

-1592 LIKAHAEVWHLYNET
+1592 LIKAHAEAWHLYNET
-1607 FRARQGGLISIT
+1607 YRAKQGGLISIT

-1628 NPHNQED
+1628 NPHSQED
-1635 IEAARRFMQFFLGW
+1635 IEAARRFMQFLLGW

-1658 DYSEVMKRRIQERS
+1658 DYNEVMKRRIRERS

-1678 KSRLPEFTESEKQR
+1678 ESRLPEFTESEKQR

-1710 YNLNYPKGVKS
+1710 YNMNYPKTVKS

-1728 ATVTDRSWLGSGSLW
+1728 ATVTDRSWLGSGSTW

-1757 INEEYNSPPIYVTE
+1757 IKEEYNNPPIYVTE
-1771 NGVSERGAFKFN
+1771 NGVSERGAFEFN
-1783 DTWRMHYYRT
+1783 DTWRMHYYRS
-1793 YINEALKAVVLDG
+1793 YINEALKATVLDG

-1827 EEKFGLYYVN
+1827 EEKFGLYHVN

-1847 RASAKYYSQIIN
+1847 KASAKYYSQIIN

-1866 AMGPHPCLEQEPEV
+1866 TTGPHPCLEQEPEV
-1880 TPTDPTPGAADSVHF
+1880 TPTDPAPGAADSVHF
-1895 LGLDLTSQ
+1895 LGLDLTPQS
-1903 GAEIALY
+1903 AEIALY

-1916 IVGALGLALLA
+1916 AVGALGLALFA
-1927 YKYRKSSKRSHK
+1927 YKYGKLSKRSQK
-1939 QPHMELS
+1939 QSHIELS